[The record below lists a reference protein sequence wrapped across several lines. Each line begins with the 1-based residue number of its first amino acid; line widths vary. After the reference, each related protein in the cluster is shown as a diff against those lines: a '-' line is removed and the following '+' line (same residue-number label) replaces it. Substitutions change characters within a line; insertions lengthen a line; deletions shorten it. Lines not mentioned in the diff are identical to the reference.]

1 VKKPQAGLSIL
12 LPLVA
17 LLLALCLGA
26 PLLAQDADAQD
37 EDEAA
42 EETPEFGEAIVVVG
56 TRTEGRTVTASPVP
70 VDVIPETELVS
81 QGNNDLTNRIR
92 TVVPSYNVGA
102 QPISDAATLIRPANL
117 RGLAPD
123 HTLILVNGKRRHRAA
138 VIAWLGNGVSDG
150 SQGPDISVI
159 PAIALR
165 QVEVLRDG
173 ASAQY
178 GSDAIAGVLNFQLKD
193 ASSGGSIEIR
203 SGQFQDSNPGSNSG
217 FGGQY
222 TFAGDKGTSY
232 AVAAN
237 FGMPMGDNGFFN
249 LSMEYGGAD
258 PTSRSVQRTD
268 AINIINTGN
277 SMIRNPAQVWGTPL
291 LEDDTKVFANFGSL
305 FNNGTQFYGHANYAT
320 RTTTGGFYFRNPHTR
335 TGVFKG
341 PDEFMDADGN
351 TIEDVST
358 VRVGDVGRATTGMG
372 SCHLIPGIL
381 QAENGHLGIPVNDNA
396 IDAATLAA
404 VEADPSCFTL
414 YSRFPGGF
422 TPQFGGD
429 LTDSSI
435 VAGLRGYLNSG
446 MTWDVSVNVGNS
458 EVDQFIY
465 NTVNASL
472 GYDTPT
478 SFNPGIYEQTDTN
491 VNFDITYPVKD
502 NVSLAAGLEWRNEQ
516 FRIGAGDAA
525 SWEIGPYAAQG
536 FGSGSNGFNGYRPE
550 NSGTWDRANVA
561 LYGDVEVDSPDEKG
575 TFTAALRVEDFD
587 DFGTTVN
594 AKVSGRRQVSD
605 VVSLRAA
612 VSTGFRAPTPGQQN
626 AFNVTTAFDPSTGGL
641 SNVGTVPSISAPA
654 ALRGGTQL
662 EPEEAMNFSAGLV
675 LDRGEFTLTADIFH
689 IDVDDRLA
697 VSEEFVQCA
706 IQDEPTAN
714 CITAAEIEGLLSG
727 GFAEARNLKKFRFFV
742 NDFVTRTQGLDV
754 VGTWTPP
761 ELGGDTSFSLVFNYT
776 STEITDHNPDTV
788 SPFRIATIERGIPEF
803 RYNISMSHSAERWN
817 LLARLNY
824 FDGWW
829 DSEDAN
835 NNICGQ
841 IWVTDDDCPS
851 RAIAPL
857 YPDYS
862 GEFLLDVELGIPLP
876 NSTSIAIGVQ
886 NLLNTYP
893 EENPGAAGSV
903 GNRYGQFSPFGF
915 NGAYY
920 YVRFNYAWGQNF

>member
-1 VKKPQAGLSIL
+1 MWKPEVEPPRLSHL
-12 LPLVA
+12 LVLF
-17 LLLALCLGA
+17 LALCLAG
-26 PLLAQDADAQD
+26 PVLAQEGEAQD
-37 EDEAA
+37 ESES
-42 EETPEFGEAIVVVG
+42 EETQEFEETIVVVG

-81 QGNNDLTNRIR
+81 QGNNDLTDRIR
-92 TVVPSYNVGA
+92 AVVPSYNVGT
-102 QPISDAATLIRPANL
+102 QPISDAATLVRPANL

-138 VIAWLGNGVSDG
+138 VIAWLGNGISDG
-150 SQGPDISVI
+150 SQGPDISII

-178 GSDAIAGVLNFQLKD
+178 GSDAIAGVINFQLKD
-193 ASSGGSIEIR
+193 ASSGGSVEIR
-203 SGQFQDSNPGSNSG
+203 TGQFQDSNPGSSSG

-222 TFAGDKGTSY
+222 TFAGENAPSY

-237 FGMPMGDNGFFN
+237 FGMPMGENGFFN

-258 PTSRSVQRTD
+258 PTSRSVQRND

-277 SMIRNPAQVWGTPL
+277 TNIRNPAQVWGSPL
-291 LEDDTKVFANFGSL
+291 VEDDIKLFANFGSL
-305 FNNGTQFYGHANYAT
+305 FSNGAQFYGHANYAT
-320 RTTTGGFYFRNPHTR
+320 RKTTGGFYFRNPHTR
-335 TGVFKG
+335 SGVFSNDGGGSILVGDRLWASTGVEG
-341 PDEFMDADGN
+341 AGGCPALTVTGHVPDPMA
-351 TIEDVST
+351 
-358 VRVGDVGRATTGMG
+358 
-372 SCHLIPGIL
+372 
-381 QAENGHLGIPVNDNA
+381 
-396 IDAATLAA
+396 LAA
-404 VEADPSCFTL
+404 IEADPNCFTL

-435 VAGLRGYLNSG
+435 VAGVRGYLDSG
-446 MTWDVSVNVGNS
+446 MTWDLSVNVGSS

-491 VNFDITYPVKD
+491 VNFDITYPVRD

-561 LYGDVEVDSPDEKG
+561 IYGDIEVDTADERG
-575 TFTAALRVEDFD
+575 TVTAALRVEDFD
-587 DFGTTVN
+587 GFGNTIN

-605 VVSLRAA
+605 VVALRAA

-626 AFNVTTAFDPSTGGL
+626 AFNVTTAFDPETGGL
-641 SNVGTVPSISAPA
+641 SNSGTVPSTSLPA
-654 ALRGGTQL
+654 ALRGGEDLQ
-662 EPEEAMNFSAGLV
+662 PEEAVNFSAGLV
-675 LDRGEFTLTADIFH
+675 VDRGEFTLTADVFN

-697 VSEEFVQCA
+697 VSETFRQCA
-706 IQDEPTAN
+706 LIQEAN
-714 CITAAEIEGLLSG
+714 CVTDAEIEQLLSG
-727 GFAEARNLKKFRFFV
+727 GFVEARNLKNFRFFV
-742 NDFVTRTQGLDV
+742 NDFATQTQGLDV

-776 STEITDHNPDTV
+776 KTEVTDHNPDTV
-788 SPFRIATIERGIPEF
+788 GPFRIATIEKGLPEF
-803 RYNISMSHSAERWN
+803 RWNLAMNHGAERWN
-817 LLARLNY
+817 LMARLNY

-829 DSEDAN
+829 DSEDAQNLLGRN
-835 NNICGQ
+835 N
-841 IWVTDDDCPS
+841 
-851 RAIAPL
+851 APM
-857 YPDYS
+857 YSDYN
-862 GEFLLDVELGIPLP
+862 GEFLVDVELGFPLP
-876 NSTSIAIGVQ
+876 NNTSIAVGVQ

-893 EENPGAAGSV
+893 EENPGGADGV

-915 NGAYY
+915 NGSYY
-920 YVRFNYAWGQNF
+920 YVRFNYAWGQSF

>member
-1 VKKPQAGLSIL
+1 MWKPEVEPPRLSYL
-12 LPLVA
+12 LVLF
-17 LLLALCLGA
+17 LALCLAG
-26 PLLAQDADAQD
+26 PVLAQEGGAQD
-37 EDEAA
+37 ESES
-42 EETPEFGEAIVVVG
+42 EETQEFEETIVVVG

-81 QGNNDLTNRIR
+81 QGNNDLTDRIR
-92 TVVPSYNVGA
+92 TVVPSYNVGT
-102 QPISDAATLIRPANL
+102 QPISDAATLVRPANL

-138 VIAWLGNGVSDG
+138 VIAWLGNGISDG
-150 SQGPDISVI
+150 SQGPDISII

-178 GSDAIAGVLNFQLKD
+178 GSDAIAGVINFQLKD
-193 ASSGGSIEIR
+193 ASSGGSVEIR
-203 SGQFQDSNPGSNSG
+203 TGQFQDSNPGSSSG

-222 TFAGDKGTSY
+222 TFAGENGPSY

-237 FGMPMGDNGFFN
+237 FGMPMGENGFFN

-258 PTSRSVQRTD
+258 PTSRSVQRND

-277 SMIRNPAQVWGTPL
+277 TNIRNPAQVWGSPL
-291 LEDDTKVFANFGSL
+291 VEDDIKLFANFGSL
-305 FNNGTQFYGHANYAT
+305 FSNGAQFYGHANYAT
-320 RTTTGGFYFRNPHTR
+320 RKTTGGFYFRNPHTR
-335 TGVFKG
+335 SGVFSNDGGGSILVGDRLWASTGVEG
-341 PDEFMDADGN
+341 AGGCPALTVTDHVPDPMA
-351 TIEDVST
+351 
-358 VRVGDVGRATTGMG
+358 
-372 SCHLIPGIL
+372 
-381 QAENGHLGIPVNDNA
+381 
-396 IDAATLAA
+396 LAA
-404 VEADPSCFTL
+404 IEADPNCFTL

-435 VAGLRGYLNSG
+435 VAGVRGYLDSG
-446 MTWDVSVNVGNS
+446 MTWDLSVNVGNS

-491 VNFDITYPVKD
+491 VNFDITYPLRD

-561 LYGDVEVDSPDEKG
+561 IYGDVEVDTADERG
-575 TFTAALRVEDFD
+575 TVTAALRVEDFD
-587 DFGTTVN
+587 GFGNTIN

-605 VVSLRAA
+605 VVALRAA

-626 AFNVTTAFDPSTGGL
+626 AFNVTTAFDPETGGL
-641 SNVGTVPSISAPA
+641 SNSGTVPSTSLPA
-654 ALRGGTQL
+654 ALRGGEDLQ
-662 EPEEAMNFSAGLV
+662 PEEAVNFSAGLV
-675 LDRGEFTLTADIFH
+675 VDRGEFTLTADVFN

-697 VSEEFVQCA
+697 VSETFRQCA
-706 IQDEPTAN
+706 LILEPN
-714 CITAAEIEGLLSG
+714 CVTDAEIEQLLSG
-727 GFAEARNLKKFRFFV
+727 GFVEARNLKNFRFFV
-742 NDFVTRTQGLDV
+742 NDFATQTQGLDV

-776 STEITDHNPDTV
+776 KTEVTDHNPDTV
-788 SPFRIATIERGIPEF
+788 GPFRIATIEKGLPEF
-803 RYNISMSHSAERWN
+803 RWNLAMNHSADRWN
-817 LLARLNY
+817 LMARVNY

-829 DSEDAN
+829 DSEDAQNLLGRN
-835 NNICGQ
+835 N
-841 IWVTDDDCPS
+841 
-851 RAIAPL
+851 APM
-857 YPDYS
+857 YSDYN
-862 GEFLLDVELGIPLP
+862 GEFLLDVELGFPLP
-876 NSTSIAIGVQ
+876 NNTSIAVGVQ

-893 EENPGAAGSV
+893 EENPGGADGV

-915 NGAYY
+915 NGSYY
-920 YVRFNYAWGQNF
+920 YVRFNYAWGQSF

>member
-1 VKKPQAGLSIL
+1 MKKPRTGLSTL

-17 LLLALCLGA
+17 IMFLLCLGA
-26 PLLAQDADAQD
+26 PLLAQEGDSQD
-37 EDEAA
+37 EGEAA

-92 TVVPSYNVGA
+92 TVVPSYNVGT

-123 HTLILVNGKRRHRAA
+123 HTLVLVNGKRRHRAA
-138 VIAWLGNGVSDG
+138 VIAWLGNGISDG

-193 ASSGGSIEIR
+193 ASSGGSVEIR
-203 SGQFQDSNPGSNSG
+203 TGQFQDSNPGSSAG

-222 TFAGDKGTSY
+222 TFAGDKGNSY

-258 PTSRSVQRTD
+258 PTSRSVQRND
-268 AINIINTGN
+268 ALSVIRGGN
-277 SMIRNPAQVWGTPL
+277 SMVRDPAQVWGSPL
-291 LEDDTKVFANFGSL
+291 LEDDIKVFANFGTL
-305 FNNGTQFYGHANYAT
+305 FNNGAQFYGHANYAT

-335 TGVFKG
+335 SGVFSNDGGGSILVGDRLWASTGVAG
-341 PDEFMDADGN
+341 AGGCPALSVVSAGDGGTAPD
-351 TIEDVST
+351 
-358 VRVGDVGRATTGMG
+358 
-372 SCHLIPGIL
+372 P
-381 QAENGHLGIPVNDNA
+381 
-396 IDAATLAA
+396 AALAA
-404 VEADPSCFTL
+404 IEANPNCFTL
-414 YSRFPGGF
+414 YSRVPGGF

-435 VAGLRGYLNSG
+435 VAGVRGYLDSG
-446 MTWDVSVNVGNS
+446 MTWDLSVNVGSS

-491 VNFDITYPVKD
+491 VNFDITYPVRE
-502 NVSLAAGLEWRNEQ
+502 NMSLAAGLEWRNEQ

-561 LYGDVEVDSPDEKG
+561 IYGDLEIDSPDDRG

-587 DFGTTVN
+587 GFGNTIN

-605 VVSLRAA
+605 AVSLRAA
-612 VSTGFRAPTPGQQN
+612 ASTGFRAPTPGQQN
-626 AFNVTTAFDPSTGGL
+626 AFNVTTAFDPETGGL
-641 SNVGTVPSISAPA
+641 SNSGTVPSTSLPA
-654 ALRGGTQL
+654 ALRGGEDLQ
-662 EPEEAMNFSAGLV
+662 PEEAVNFSAGLV
-675 LDRGEFTLTADIFH
+675 VDQGEFTLTADIFL

-697 VSEEFVQCA
+697 VSETFRQCA
-706 IQDEPTAN
+706 LIQEPN
-714 CITAAEIEGLLSG
+714 CVTDAEIEQLLSG
-727 GFAEARNLKKFRFFV
+727 GFVEARNLKNFRFFV
-742 NDFVTRTQGLDV
+742 NDFATQTQGLDV

-776 STEITDHNPDTV
+776 DTEVTDHNPDTV
-788 SPFRIATIERGIPEF
+788 GPFRIATIEQGLPKF
-803 RYNISMSHSAERWN
+803 RYNVAMNHGADRWN
-817 LLARLNY
+817 LMARVNY

-829 DSEDAN
+829 DSEDAQNLLGRN
-835 NNICGQ
+835 N
-841 IWVTDDDCPS
+841 
-851 RAIAPL
+851 APM

-862 GEFLLDVELGIPLP
+862 GEFLLDVELGFPLP
-876 NSTSIAIGVQ
+876 NNTSIALGVQ

-893 EENPGAAGSV
+893 EDNPGAADGV

-920 YVRFNYAWGQNF
+920 YVRFNYAWGQSF

>member
-1 VKKPQAGLSIL
+1 MKKPQAGLSIL
-12 LPLVA
+12 LPFVA

-102 QPISDAATLIRPANL
+102 QPISDAATLVRPANL

-138 VIAWLGNGVSDG
+138 VIAWLGNGISDG

-178 GSDAIAGVLNFQLKD
+178 GSDAIAGVINFQLKD
-193 ASSGGSIEIR
+193 ASSGGSVEVR
-203 SGQFQDSNPGSNSG
+203 TGQFQDSNPGSSSG

-222 TFAGDKGTSY
+222 TFAGEKGPSY

-237 FGMPMGDNGFFN
+237 LGMPMGANGFFN
-249 LSMEYGGAD
+249 LSMEYGAAD

-277 SMIRNPAQVWGTPL
+277 TMIRNPAQVWGTPL
-291 LEDDTKVFANFGSL
+291 LEDDIKLFANFGSL
-305 FNNGTQFYGHANYAT
+305 FNNGTQFYGHANYAS

-335 TGVFKG
+335 SGVFSNDGGGSILVGDRLWASTGVPNAG
-341 PDEFMDADGN
+341 GCSALAVTGHVPD
-351 TIEDVST
+351 
-358 VRVGDVGRATTGMG
+358 
-372 SCHLIPGIL
+372 P
-381 QAENGHLGIPVNDNA
+381 
-396 IDAATLAA
+396 AALAA
-404 VEADPSCFTL
+404 IEADPNCFTL

-435 VAGLRGYLNSG
+435 VAGLRGYLDSG
-446 MTWDVSVNVGNS
+446 MTWDLSVNVGSS

-478 SFNPGIYEQTDTN
+478 SFSPGIYEQTDTN
-491 VNFDITYPVKD
+491 VNFDITYPVRD
-502 NVSLAAGLEWRNEQ
+502 NVSLAAGVEWRNEQ
-516 FRIGAGDAA
+516 FRIGAGDPA

-561 LYGDVEVDSPDEKG
+561 IYGDVEIDSPDERG

-587 DFGTTVN
+587 GFGNTIN

-612 VSTGFRAPTPGQQN
+612 ASTGFRAPTPGQQN
-626 AFNVTTAFDPSTGGL
+626 AFNVTTAFDPETGGL
-641 SNVGTVPSISAPA
+641 SNSGTVPSTSAPA
-654 ALRGGTQL
+654 ALRGGEDLQ
-662 EPEEAMNFSAGLV
+662 PEDALNFSAGLV
-675 LDRGEFTLTADIFH
+675 VDRGEFTLTADIFH
-689 IDVDDRLA
+689 IAVDDRLA
-697 VSEEFVQCA
+697 VSETFRQCA
-706 IQDEPTAN
+706 LIQEPN
-714 CITAAEIEGLLSG
+714 CVTDAEIEQILAG
-727 GFAEARNLKKFRFFV
+727 GFVEARNLKNFRFFV
-742 NDFVTRTQGLDV
+742 NDFATETQGLDV
-754 VGTWTPP
+754 VGTWVPP
-761 ELGGDTSFSLVFNYT
+761 ELGGDTTFSLVFNYT
-776 STEITDHNPDTV
+776 KTEVTDHNPDTV
-788 SPFRIATIERGIPEF
+788 GPFRIATIEQGLPEF
-803 RYNISMSHSAERWN
+803 RYNISMNHSAERWS
-817 LLARLNY
+817 LMTRLNY

-829 DSEDAN
+829 DSEDAQNLLGRN
-835 NNICGQ
+835 N
-841 IWVTDDDCPS
+841 
-851 RAIAPL
+851 APM

-876 NSTSIAIGVQ
+876 NATSIAIGVQ

-893 EENPGAAGSV
+893 DVNPGGAAGV
-903 GNRYGQFSPFGF
+903 GNQYGQFSPFGF

-920 YVRFNYAWGQNF
+920 YVRFNYAWGQSF

>member
-1 VKKPQAGLSIL
+1 MWKPEVEPPRLSYV
-12 LPLVA
+12 LV
-17 LLLALCLGA
+17 LFLALCLA
-26 PLLAQDADAQD
+26 SPVLAQEGDNQD
-37 EDEAA
+37 ESEA
-42 EETPEFGEAIVVVG
+42 EEPQEFEETIVVVG

-81 QGNNDLTNRIR
+81 QGNNDLTDRIR
-92 TVVPSYNVGA
+92 TVVPSYNVGT
-102 QPISDAATLIRPANL
+102 QPISDAATLVRPANL

-123 HTLILVNGKRRHRAA
+123 HTLVLVNGKRRHRAA
-138 VIAWLGNGVSDG
+138 VIAWLGNGISDG
-150 SQGPDISVI
+150 SQGPDISII

-178 GSDAIAGVLNFQLKD
+178 GSDAIAGVINFQLKD
-193 ASSGGSIEIR
+193 ASSGGSVEIR
-203 SGQFQDSNPGSNSG
+203 TGQFQDSNPGSSSG

-222 TFAGDKGTSY
+222 TFAGENGPSY

-237 FGMPMGDNGFFN
+237 VGMPMGENGFFN

-258 PTSRSVQRTD
+258 PTSRSVQRND

-277 SMIRNPAQVWGTPL
+277 TNIRNPAQVWGSPL
-291 LEDDTKVFANFGSL
+291 VEDDIKLFANFGSL
-305 FNNGTQFYGHANYAT
+305 FSNGAQFYGHANYAT
-320 RTTTGGFYFRNPHTR
+320 RKTTGGFYFRNPHTR
-335 TGVFKG
+335 SGVFSNDGGGSILVGDRLWASTGVEG
-341 PDEFMDADGN
+341 AGGCPALTVTGHVPDPMA
-351 TIEDVST
+351 
-358 VRVGDVGRATTGMG
+358 
-372 SCHLIPGIL
+372 
-381 QAENGHLGIPVNDNA
+381 
-396 IDAATLAA
+396 LAA
-404 VEADPSCFTL
+404 IEADPNCFTL

-435 VAGLRGYLNSG
+435 VAGVRGYLDSG
-446 MTWDVSVNVGNS
+446 MTWDLSVNVGSS

-491 VNFDITYPVKD
+491 VNFDITYPVRD

-561 LYGDVEVDSPDEKG
+561 IYGDIEVDTADERG
-575 TFTAALRVEDFD
+575 TVTAALRVEDFD
-587 DFGTTVN
+587 GFGNTIN

-605 VVSLRAA
+605 VVALRAA

-626 AFNVTTAFDPSTGGL
+626 AFNVTTAFDPETGGL
-641 SNVGTVPSISAPA
+641 SNSGTVPSTSLPA
-654 ALRGGTQL
+654 ALRGGEDLQ
-662 EPEEAMNFSAGLV
+662 PEEAVNFSAGLV
-675 LDRGEFTLTADIFH
+675 VDRGEFTLTADVFH

-697 VSEEFVQCA
+697 VSETFRQCA
-706 IQDEPTAN
+706 LIMEPN
-714 CITAAEIEGLLSG
+714 CVTDAEIEQLLSG
-727 GFAEARNLKKFRFFV
+727 GFVEARNLKNFRFFV
-742 NDFVTRTQGLDV
+742 NDFATQTQGLDV

-776 STEITDHNPDTV
+776 KTEVTDHNPDTV
-788 SPFRIATIERGIPEF
+788 GPFRIATIEKGLPEF
-803 RYNISMSHSAERWN
+803 RWNLAMNHGAERWN
-817 LLARLNY
+817 LMARLNY

-829 DSEDAN
+829 DSEDAQNLLGRN
-835 NNICGQ
+835 N
-841 IWVTDDDCPS
+841 
-851 RAIAPL
+851 APM
-857 YPDYS
+857 YSDYN
-862 GEFLLDVELGIPLP
+862 GEFLVDLELGFPLP
-876 NSTSIAIGVQ
+876 NNTSIAIGVQ

-893 EENPGAAGSV
+893 EENPGGADGV

-915 NGAYY
+915 NGSYY
-920 YVRFNYAWGQNF
+920 YVRFNYAWGQSF

>member
-1 VKKPQAGLSIL
+1 MWKPEVEPPRLSYL
-12 LPLVA
+12 LVLF
-17 LLLALCLGA
+17 LALCLA
-26 PLLAQDADAQD
+26 SPVLAQEGDNQD
-37 EDEAA
+37 ESES
-42 EETPEFGEAIVVVG
+42 EETQEFEETIVVVG

-81 QGNNDLTNRIR
+81 QGNNDLTDRIR
-92 TVVPSYNVGA
+92 TVVPSYNVGT
-102 QPISDAATLIRPANL
+102 QPISDAATLVRPANL

-123 HTLILVNGKRRHRAA
+123 HTLVLVNGKRRHRAA
-138 VIAWLGNGVSDG
+138 VIAWLGNGISDG
-150 SQGPDISVI
+150 SQGPDISII

-178 GSDAIAGVLNFQLKD
+178 GSDAIAGVINFQLKD
-193 ASSGGSIEIR
+193 ASSGGSVEIR
-203 SGQFQDSNPGSNSG
+203 TGQFQDSNPGSSSG

-222 TFAGDKGTSY
+222 TFAGENGPSY

-237 FGMPMGDNGFFN
+237 VGMPMGENGFFN

-258 PTSRSVQRTD
+258 PTSRSVQRND

-277 SMIRNPAQVWGTPL
+277 TNIRNPAQVWGSPL
-291 LEDDTKVFANFGSL
+291 VEDDIKLFANFGSL
-305 FNNGTQFYGHANYAT
+305 FSNGAQFYGHANYAT
-320 RTTTGGFYFRNPHTR
+320 RKTTGGFYFRNPHTR
-335 TGVFKG
+335 SGVFSNDGGGSILVGDRLWASTGVEG
-341 PDEFMDADGN
+341 AGGCPALTVTGHVPDPMA
-351 TIEDVST
+351 
-358 VRVGDVGRATTGMG
+358 
-372 SCHLIPGIL
+372 
-381 QAENGHLGIPVNDNA
+381 
-396 IDAATLAA
+396 LAA
-404 VEADPSCFTL
+404 IEADPNCFTL

-435 VAGLRGYLNSG
+435 VAGVRGYLDSG
-446 MTWDVSVNVGNS
+446 MTWDLSVNVGSS

-491 VNFDITYPVKD
+491 VNFDITYPVRD

-561 LYGDVEVDSPDEKG
+561 IYGDIEVDTADERG
-575 TFTAALRVEDFD
+575 TVTAALRVEDFD
-587 DFGTTVN
+587 GFGNTIN

-605 VVSLRAA
+605 VVALRAA

-626 AFNVTTAFDPSTGGL
+626 AFNVTTAFDPETGGL
-641 SNVGTVPSISAPA
+641 SNSGTVPSTSLPA
-654 ALRGGTQL
+654 ALRGGEDLQ
-662 EPEEAMNFSAGLV
+662 PEEAVNFSAGLV
-675 LDRGEFTLTADIFH
+675 VDRGEFTLTADVFH

-697 VSEEFVQCA
+697 VSETFRQCA
-706 IQDEPTAN
+706 LIMEPN
-714 CITAAEIEGLLSG
+714 CVTDAEIEQLLSG
-727 GFAEARNLKKFRFFV
+727 GFVEARNLKNFRFFV
-742 NDFVTRTQGLDV
+742 NDFATQTQGLDV

-776 STEITDHNPDTV
+776 KTEVTDHNPDTV
-788 SPFRIATIERGIPEF
+788 GPFRIATIEKGLPEF
-803 RYNISMSHSAERWN
+803 RWNLAMNHGAERWN
-817 LLARLNY
+817 LMARLNY

-829 DSEDAN
+829 DSEDAQNLLGRN
-835 NNICGQ
+835 N
-841 IWVTDDDCPS
+841 
-851 RAIAPL
+851 APM
-857 YPDYS
+857 YSDYN
-862 GEFLLDVELGIPLP
+862 GEFLVDVELGFPLP
-876 NSTSIAIGVQ
+876 NNTSIAIGVQ

-893 EENPGAAGSV
+893 EENPGGADGV

-915 NGAYY
+915 NGSYY
-920 YVRFNYAWGQNF
+920 YVRFNYAWGQSF

>member
-1 VKKPQAGLSIL
+1 MKKPQAGLSIL

-17 LLLALCLGA
+17 FLLALCLGA
-26 PLLAQDADAQD
+26 PLPAQEAEAPD
-37 EDEAA
+37 EGEAA

-102 QPISDAATLIRPANL
+102 QPISDAATLVRPANL

-138 VIAWLGNGVSDG
+138 VIAWLGNGISDG

-178 GSDAIAGVLNFQLKD
+178 GSDAIAGVINFQLKD
-193 ASSGGSIEIR
+193 ASSGGSIEVR
-203 SGQFQDSNPGSNSG
+203 SGQFQDSNPGSSSG

-222 TFAGDKGTSY
+222 TFAGENGPSY

-237 FGMPMGDNGFFN
+237 VGMPMGANGFFN
-249 LSMEYGGAD
+249 LSVEYGGAD
-258 PTSRSVQRTD
+258 PTSRSVQRND
-268 AINIINTGN
+268 AINIINAGN

-305 FNNGTQFYGHANYAT
+305 FDNGTQFYGHANYAT

-335 TGVFKG
+335 SGVFSNNGGATILVGDRAWARTGVEG
-341 PDEFMDADGN
+341 AGGCPVLNVVGHVPDPVALAE
-351 TIEDVST
+351 IEANPD
-358 VRVGDVGRATTGMG
+358 
-372 SCHLIPGIL
+372 
-381 QAENGHLGIPVNDNA
+381 
-396 IDAATLAA
+396 
-404 VEADPSCFTL
+404 CFTL

-435 VAGLRGYLNSG
+435 VAGLRGYLDSG
-446 MTWDVSVNVGNS
+446 MTWDLSVNVGNS

-472 GYDTPT
+472 GFDTPT
-478 SFNPGIYEQTDTN
+478 SFGPGIYEQTDTN
-491 VNFDITYPVKD
+491 VNFDVTYPVRD

-516 FRIGAGDAA
+516 FRIGAGDPA

-561 LYGDVEVDSPDEKG
+561 IYGDVEIDSPDERG

-587 DFGTTVN
+587 GFGNTVN

-612 VSTGFRAPTPGQQN
+612 ASTGFRAPTPGQQN
-626 AFNVTTAFDPSTGGL
+626 AFNVTTAFDPETGGL
-641 SNVGTVPSISAPA
+641 SNSGTVPSTSAPA
-654 ALRGGTQL
+654 ALRGGEDLQ
-662 EPEEAMNFSAGLV
+662 PEEAINFSAGMV
-675 LDRGEFTLTADIFH
+675 VDRGEFTLTADVFH

-697 VSEEFVQCA
+697 VSETFRQCA
-706 IQDEPTAN
+706 LIQEAN
-714 CITAAEIEGLLSG
+714 CVTDAEIEQLLSG
-727 GFAEARNLKKFRFFV
+727 GFVEARNLKNFRFFV
-742 NDFVTRTQGLDV
+742 NDFATQTQGLDV
-754 VGTWTPP
+754 VGTWAPP
-761 ELGGDTSFSLVFNYT
+761 ELGGDTTFSLVFNYT
-776 STEITDHNPDTV
+776 KTEVTDHNPDTV
-788 SPFRIATIERGIPEF
+788 GPFRIATIEKGLPEF
-803 RYNISMSHSAERWN
+803 RYNISMNHGAERWS
-817 LLARLNY
+817 LMTRLNY

-829 DSEDAN
+829 DSEDAQNLLGRN
-835 NNICGQ
+835 N
-841 IWVTDDDCPS
+841 
-851 RAIAPL
+851 APM
-857 YPDYS
+857 YADYS

-876 NSTSIAIGVQ
+876 NDTSIAIGVQ

-893 EENPGAAGSV
+893 DVNPGAADAV
-903 GNRYGQFSPFGF
+903 GNQYGQFSPFGF

>member
-1 VKKPQAGLSIL
+1 MWKPEVEPPRLSYL
-12 LPLVA
+12 LVLF
-17 LLLALCLGA
+17 LALCLAG
-26 PLLAQDADAQD
+26 PVLAQEGGAQD
-37 EDEAA
+37 ESES
-42 EETPEFGEAIVVVG
+42 EETQEFEETIVVVG

-81 QGNNDLTNRIR
+81 QGNNDLTDRIR
-92 TVVPSYNVGA
+92 TVVPSYNVGT
-102 QPISDAATLIRPANL
+102 QPISDAATLVRPANL

-123 HTLILVNGKRRHRAA
+123 HTLVLVNGKRRHRAA
-138 VIAWLGNGVSDG
+138 VIAWLGNGISDG
-150 SQGPDISVI
+150 SQGPDISII

-178 GSDAIAGVLNFQLKD
+178 GSDAIAGVINFQLKD
-193 ASSGGSIEIR
+193 ASSGGSVEIR
-203 SGQFQDSNPGSNSG
+203 TGQFQDSNPGSSSG

-222 TFAGDKGTSY
+222 TFAGENGPSY

-237 FGMPMGDNGFFN
+237 FGMPMGENGFFN

-258 PTSRSVQRTD
+258 PTSRSVQRND

-277 SMIRNPAQVWGTPL
+277 TNIRNPAQVWGSPL
-291 LEDDTKVFANFGSL
+291 VEDDIKLFANFGSL
-305 FNNGTQFYGHANYAT
+305 FSNGAQFYGHANYAT
-320 RTTTGGFYFRNPHTR
+320 RKTTGGFYFRNPHTR
-335 TGVFKG
+335 SGVFSNDGGGSILVGDRLWASTGVEG
-341 PDEFMDADGN
+341 AGGCPALTVTDHVPDPMA
-351 TIEDVST
+351 
-358 VRVGDVGRATTGMG
+358 
-372 SCHLIPGIL
+372 
-381 QAENGHLGIPVNDNA
+381 
-396 IDAATLAA
+396 LAA
-404 VEADPSCFTL
+404 IEADPNCFTL

-435 VAGLRGYLNSG
+435 VAGVRGYLDSG
-446 MTWDVSVNVGNS
+446 MTWDLSVNVGNS

-491 VNFDITYPVKD
+491 VNFDITYPLRD

-561 LYGDVEVDSPDEKG
+561 IYGDIEVDTADERG
-575 TFTAALRVEDFD
+575 TVTAALRVEDFD
-587 DFGTTVN
+587 GFGNTIN

-605 VVSLRAA
+605 VVALRAA

-626 AFNVTTAFDPSTGGL
+626 AFNVTTAFDPETGGL
-641 SNVGTVPSISAPA
+641 SNSGTVPSTSLPA
-654 ALRGGTQL
+654 ALRGGEDLQ
-662 EPEEAMNFSAGLV
+662 PEEAVNFSAGLV
-675 LDRGEFTLTADIFH
+675 VDRGEFTLTADVFN

-697 VSEEFVQCA
+697 VSETFRQCA
-706 IQDEPTAN
+706 LILEPN
-714 CITAAEIEGLLSG
+714 CVTDAEIEQLLSG
-727 GFAEARNLKKFRFFV
+727 GFVEARNLKNFRFFV
-742 NDFVTRTQGLDV
+742 NDFATQTQGLDV

-776 STEITDHNPDTV
+776 KTEVTDHNPDTV
-788 SPFRIATIERGIPEF
+788 GPFRIATIEKGLPEF
-803 RYNISMSHSAERWN
+803 RWNLAMNHSADRWN
-817 LLARLNY
+817 LMARVNY

-829 DSEDAN
+829 DSEDAQNLLGRN
-835 NNICGQ
+835 N
-841 IWVTDDDCPS
+841 
-851 RAIAPL
+851 APM
-857 YPDYS
+857 YSDYN
-862 GEFLLDVELGIPLP
+862 GEFLLDVELGFPLP
-876 NSTSIAIGVQ
+876 NNTSIAVGVQ

-893 EENPGAAGSV
+893 EENPGGADGV

-915 NGAYY
+915 NGSYY
-920 YVRFNYAWGQNF
+920 YVRFNYAWGQSF

>member
-1 VKKPQAGLSIL
+1 MWKPEVEPPRLSYLLVLFLAFCLAG
-12 LPLVA
+12 PV
-17 LLLALCLGA
+17 
-26 PLLAQDADAQD
+26 LAQEGDAQD
-37 EDEAA
+37 ESEA
-42 EETPEFGEAIVVVG
+42 EEPQEFEETIVVVG

-81 QGNNDLTNRIR
+81 QGNNDLTDRIR
-92 TVVPSYNVGA
+92 TVVPSYNVGT
-102 QPISDAATLIRPANL
+102 QPISDAATLVRPANL

-123 HTLILVNGKRRHRAA
+123 HTLILVNGKRCHRAA
-138 VIAWLGNGVSDG
+138 VIAWLGNGISDG
-150 SQGPDISVI
+150 SQGPDISII

-178 GSDAIAGVLNFQLKD
+178 GSDAIAGVINFQLKD
-193 ASSGGSIEIR
+193 ASSGGSVEIR
-203 SGQFQDSNPGSNSG
+203 TGQFQDSNPGSSSG

-222 TFAGDKGTSY
+222 TFAGENGPSY

-237 FGMPMGDNGFFN
+237 FGMPMGENGFFN

-258 PTSRSVQRTD
+258 PTSRSVQRND

-277 SMIRNPAQVWGTPL
+277 TNIRNPAQVWGSPL
-291 LEDDTKVFANFGSL
+291 VEDDIKLFANFGSL
-305 FNNGTQFYGHANYAT
+305 FSNGAQFYGHANYAT
-320 RTTTGGFYFRNPHTR
+320 RKTTGGFYFRNPHTR
-335 TGVFKG
+335 SGVFSNDGGGSILVGDRLWASTGVEG
-341 PDEFMDADGN
+341 AGGCPALTVTDHVPDPMA
-351 TIEDVST
+351 
-358 VRVGDVGRATTGMG
+358 
-372 SCHLIPGIL
+372 
-381 QAENGHLGIPVNDNA
+381 
-396 IDAATLAA
+396 LAA
-404 VEADPSCFTL
+404 IEADPNCFTL

-435 VAGLRGYLNSG
+435 VAGVRGYLDSG
-446 MTWDVSVNVGNS
+446 MTWDLSVNVGNS

-491 VNFDITYPVKD
+491 VNFDITYPLRD

-561 LYGDVEVDSPDEKG
+561 IYGDVEVDTADERG
-575 TFTAALRVEDFD
+575 TVTAALRVEDFD
-587 DFGTTVN
+587 GFGNTIN

-605 VVSLRAA
+605 VVALRAA

-626 AFNVTTAFDPSTGGL
+626 AFNVTTAFDPETGGL
-641 SNVGTVPSISAPA
+641 SNSGTVPSTSLPA
-654 ALRGGTQL
+654 ALRGGEDLQ
-662 EPEEAMNFSAGLV
+662 PEEAVNFSAGLV
-675 LDRGEFTLTADIFH
+675 VDRGEFTLTADVFH

-697 VSEEFVQCA
+697 VSETFRQCA
-706 IQDEPTAN
+706 LIMEPN
-714 CITAAEIEGLLSG
+714 CVTDAEIEQLLSG
-727 GFAEARNLKKFRFFV
+727 GFVEARNLKNFRFFV
-742 NDFVTRTQGLDV
+742 NDFATQTQGLDV

-776 STEITDHNPDTV
+776 KTEVTDHNPDTV
-788 SPFRIATIERGIPEF
+788 GPFRIATIEKGLPEF
-803 RYNISMSHSAERWN
+803 RWNLAMNHGAERWN
-817 LLARLNY
+817 LMARLNY

-829 DSEDAN
+829 DSEDAQNLLGRN
-835 NNICGQ
+835 N
-841 IWVTDDDCPS
+841 
-851 RAIAPL
+851 APM
-857 YPDYS
+857 YSDYN
-862 GEFLLDVELGIPLP
+862 GEFLVDVELGFPLP
-876 NSTSIAIGVQ
+876 NNTSIAIGVQ

-893 EENPGAAGSV
+893 EENPGGADGV

-915 NGAYY
+915 NGSYY
-920 YVRFNYAWGQNF
+920 YVRFNYAWGQSF

>member
-1 VKKPQAGLSIL
+1 VKKPQAGLSTL

-92 TVVPSYNVGA
+92 TVVPSYNVGT
-102 QPISDAATLIRPANL
+102 QPISDAATLVRPANL

-123 HTLILVNGKRRHRAA
+123 HTLVLVNGKRRHRAA
-138 VIAWLGNGVSDG
+138 VIAWLGNGISDG

-193 ASSGGSIEIR
+193 ASSGGSVEVR
-203 SGQFQDSNPGSNSG
+203 TGQFQDSNPGSSSG

-222 TFAGDKGTSY
+222 TFAGEKGPSY

-237 FGMPMGDNGFFN
+237 LGMPMGANGFFN
-249 LSMEYGGAD
+249 LSMEYGAAD
-258 PTSRSVQRTD
+258 PTSRSVQRND

-277 SMIRNPAQVWGTPL
+277 TMIRNPAQVWGSPL
-291 LEDDTKVFANFGSL
+291 LEDDIKLFANFGSL
-305 FNNGTQFYGHANYAT
+305 FNNGTQFYGHANYAS

-335 TGVFKG
+335 SGVFSNDGGGSILVGDRLWASTGVPNAG
-341 PDEFMDADGN
+341 GCPALTVTGHVPD
-351 TIEDVST
+351 
-358 VRVGDVGRATTGMG
+358 
-372 SCHLIPGIL
+372 P
-381 QAENGHLGIPVNDNA
+381 
-396 IDAATLAA
+396 AALAA
-404 VEADPSCFTL
+404 IEADPNCFTL

-429 LTDSSI
+429 LIDSSI
-435 VAGLRGYLNSG
+435 VAGLRGYLDSG
-446 MTWDVSVNVGNS
+446 MTWDLSVNVGNS

-491 VNFDITYPVKD
+491 VNFDITYPVRD
-502 NVSLAAGLEWRNEQ
+502 NVSLAAGVEWRNEQ
-516 FRIGAGDAA
+516 FRIGAGDPA

-561 LYGDVEVDSPDEKG
+561 IYGDVEIDTPDERG

-587 DFGTTVN
+587 GFGNTIN

-612 VSTGFRAPTPGQQN
+612 ASTGFRAPTPGQQN
-626 AFNVTTAFDPSTGGL
+626 AFNVTTAFDPETGGL
-641 SNVGTVPSISAPA
+641 SNSGTVPSTSAPA
-654 ALRGGTQL
+654 ALRGGEDLQ
-662 EPEEAMNFSAGLV
+662 PEDALNFSAGLV
-675 LDRGEFTLTADIFH
+675 VDRGEFTLTADIFH
-689 IDVDDRLA
+689 IAVDDRLA
-697 VSEEFVQCA
+697 VSETFRQCA
-706 IQDEPTAN
+706 LIQEAN
-714 CITAAEIEGLLSG
+714 CVTDAEIEQLLAG
-727 GFAEARNLKKFRFFV
+727 GFVEARNLKNFRFFV
-742 NDFVTRTQGLDV
+742 NDFATETQGLDV
-754 VGTWTPP
+754 VGTWVPP
-761 ELGGDTSFSLVFNYT
+761 ELGGDTTFSLVFNYT
-776 STEITDHNPDTV
+776 KTEVTDHNPDTV
-788 SPFRIATIERGIPEF
+788 GPFRIATIEQGLPEF
-803 RYNISMSHSAERWN
+803 RYNISMNHSAERWS
-817 LLARLNY
+817 LMTRLNY

-829 DSEDAN
+829 DSEDAQNLLGRN
-835 NNICGQ
+835 N
-841 IWVTDDDCPS
+841 
-851 RAIAPL
+851 APM

-893 EENPGAAGSV
+893 DVNPGGADGV
-903 GNRYGQFSPFGF
+903 GNQYGQFSPFGF

-920 YVRFNYAWGQNF
+920 YVRFNYAWGQSF

>member
-1 VKKPQAGLSIL
+1 MKKPQAGLSIL
-12 LPLVA
+12 LPLVV
-17 LLLALCLGA
+17 LLLSLCLGA
-26 PLLAQDADAQD
+26 PLPAQDTEAQD

-42 EETPEFGEAIVVVG
+42 EETPEFGETIVVVG

-102 QPISDAATLIRPANL
+102 QPISDAATLVRPANL

-138 VIAWLGNGVSDG
+138 VIAWLGNGISDG

-178 GSDAIAGVLNFQLKD
+178 GSDAIAGVINFQLKD
-193 ASSGGSIEIR
+193 ASSGGSVEVR
-203 SGQFQDSNPGSNSG
+203 TGQFQDSNPGSSSG

-222 TFAGDKGTSY
+222 TFAGEKGPSY

-237 FGMPMGDNGFFN
+237 LGMPMGANGFFN
-249 LSMEYGGAD
+249 LSMEYGAAD
-258 PTSRSVQRTD
+258 PTSRSVQRND

-277 SMIRNPAQVWGTPL
+277 TMIRNPAQVWGTPL
-291 LEDDTKVFANFGSL
+291 LEDDIKLFANFGSL
-305 FNNGTQFYGHANYAT
+305 FNNGTQFYGHANYAS

-335 TGVFKG
+335 SGVFSNDGGGSILVGDRLWASTGVPNAG
-341 PDEFMDADGN
+341 GCSALAVTGHVPD
-351 TIEDVST
+351 
-358 VRVGDVGRATTGMG
+358 
-372 SCHLIPGIL
+372 P
-381 QAENGHLGIPVNDNA
+381 
-396 IDAATLAA
+396 AALAA
-404 VEADPSCFTL
+404 IEADPNCFTL

-435 VAGLRGYLNSG
+435 VAGLRGYLDSG
-446 MTWDVSVNVGNS
+446 MTWDLSVNVGSS

-491 VNFDITYPVKD
+491 VNFDITYPVRD
-502 NVSLAAGLEWRNEQ
+502 NVSLAAGVEWRNEQ
-516 FRIGAGDAA
+516 FRIGAGDPA

-561 LYGDVEVDSPDEKG
+561 IYGDVEIDSPDERG

-587 DFGTTVN
+587 GFGNTIN

-612 VSTGFRAPTPGQQN
+612 ASTGFRAPTPGQQN
-626 AFNVTTAFDPSTGGL
+626 AFNVTTAFDPETGGL
-641 SNVGTVPSISAPA
+641 SNSGTVPSTSAPA
-654 ALRGGTQL
+654 ALRGGEDLQ
-662 EPEEAMNFSAGLV
+662 PEDALNFSAGLV
-675 LDRGEFTLTADIFH
+675 VDRGEFTLTADIFH
-689 IDVDDRLA
+689 IAVDDRLA
-697 VSEEFVQCA
+697 VSETFRQCA
-706 IQDEPTAN
+706 LIQEAN
-714 CITAAEIEGLLSG
+714 CVTDAEIEELLAG
-727 GFAEARNLKKFRFFV
+727 GFVEARNLKNFRFFV
-742 NDFVTRTQGLDV
+742 NDFATETQGLDV
-754 VGTWTPP
+754 VGTWAPP
-761 ELGGDTSFSLVFNYT
+761 ELGGDTTFSLVFNYT
-776 STEITDHNPDTV
+776 KTEVTDHNPDTV
-788 SPFRIATIERGIPEF
+788 GPFRIATIEQGLPEF
-803 RYNISMSHSAERWN
+803 RYNISMNHSAERWS
-817 LLARLNY
+817 LMTRLNY

-829 DSEDAN
+829 DSEDAQNLLGRN
-835 NNICGQ
+835 N
-841 IWVTDDDCPS
+841 
-851 RAIAPL
+851 API

-893 EENPGAAGSV
+893 DVNPGGADGV
-903 GNRYGQFSPFGF
+903 GNQYGQFSPFGF

>member
-1 VKKPQAGLSIL
+1 MWKPEVEPPRLSYL
-12 LPLVA
+12 LVLF
-17 LLLALCLGA
+17 LALCLAG
-26 PLLAQDADAQD
+26 PVLAQEGDAQD
-37 EDEAA
+37 ESES
-42 EETPEFGEAIVVVG
+42 EETQEFEETIVVVG

-81 QGNNDLTNRIR
+81 QGNNDLTDRIR
-92 TVVPSYNVGA
+92 TVVPSYNVGT
-102 QPISDAATLIRPANL
+102 QPISDAATLVRPANL

-138 VIAWLGNGVSDG
+138 VIAWLGNGISDG
-150 SQGPDISVI
+150 SQGPDISII

-178 GSDAIAGVLNFQLKD
+178 GSDAIAGVINFQLKD
-193 ASSGGSIEIR
+193 ASSGGSVEIR
-203 SGQFQDSNPGSNSG
+203 TGQFQDSNPGSSSG

-222 TFAGDKGTSY
+222 TFAGENGPSY

-237 FGMPMGDNGFFN
+237 FGMPMGENGFFN

-258 PTSRSVQRTD
+258 PTSRSVQRND

-277 SMIRNPAQVWGTPL
+277 TNIRNPAQVWGSPL
-291 LEDDTKVFANFGSL
+291 VEDDIKLFANFGSL
-305 FNNGTQFYGHANYAT
+305 FSNGAQFYGHANYAT
-320 RTTTGGFYFRNPHTR
+320 RKTTGGFYFRNPHTR
-335 TGVFKG
+335 SGVFSNDGGGSILVGDRLWASTGVEG
-341 PDEFMDADGN
+341 AGGCPALTVTGHVPDPMA
-351 TIEDVST
+351 
-358 VRVGDVGRATTGMG
+358 
-372 SCHLIPGIL
+372 
-381 QAENGHLGIPVNDNA
+381 
-396 IDAATLAA
+396 LAA
-404 VEADPSCFTL
+404 IEADPNCFTL

-435 VAGLRGYLNSG
+435 VAGVRGYLDSG
-446 MTWDVSVNVGNS
+446 MTWDLSVNVGNS

-491 VNFDITYPVKD
+491 VNFDITYPVRD

-561 LYGDVEVDSPDEKG
+561 IYGDVEVDTADERG
-575 TFTAALRVEDFD
+575 TVTAALRVEDFD
-587 DFGTTVN
+587 GFGNTIN

-605 VVSLRAA
+605 VVALRAA

-626 AFNVTTAFDPSTGGL
+626 AFNVTTAFDPETGGL
-641 SNVGTVPSISAPA
+641 SNSGTVPSTSLPA
-654 ALRGGTQL
+654 ALRGGEDLQ
-662 EPEEAMNFSAGLV
+662 PEEAVNFSAGLV
-675 LDRGEFTLTADIFH
+675 VDRGEFTLTADVFH

-697 VSEEFVQCA
+697 VSETFRQCA
-706 IQDEPTAN
+706 LIMEPN
-714 CITAAEIEGLLSG
+714 CVTDAEIEQLLSG
-727 GFAEARNLKKFRFFV
+727 GFVEARNLKNFRFFV
-742 NDFVTRTQGLDV
+742 NDFATQTQGLDV

-776 STEITDHNPDTV
+776 KTEVTDHNPDTV
-788 SPFRIATIERGIPEF
+788 GPFRIATIEKGLPEF
-803 RYNISMSHSAERWN
+803 RWNLAMNHSADRWN
-817 LLARLNY
+817 LMARVNY

-829 DSEDAN
+829 DSEDAQNLLGRN
-835 NNICGQ
+835 N
-841 IWVTDDDCPS
+841 
-851 RAIAPL
+851 APM
-857 YPDYS
+857 YSDYN
-862 GEFLLDVELGIPLP
+862 GEFLLDVELGFPLP
-876 NSTSIAIGVQ
+876 NNTSIAVGVQ

-893 EENPGAAGSV
+893 EENPGGADGV

-915 NGAYY
+915 NGSYY
-920 YVRFNYAWGQNF
+920 YVRFNYAWGQSF

>member
-1 VKKPQAGLSIL
+1 MKKPQAGLSIL
-12 LPLVA
+12 LPLVV
-17 LLLALCLGA
+17 LLLSLCLGA
-26 PLLAQDADAQD
+26 PLPAQDTEAQD

-42 EETPEFGEAIVVVG
+42 EETPEFGETIVVVG

-102 QPISDAATLIRPANL
+102 QPISDAATLVRPANL

-138 VIAWLGNGVSDG
+138 VIAWLGNGISDG

-178 GSDAIAGVLNFQLKD
+178 GSDAIAGVINFQLKD
-193 ASSGGSIEIR
+193 ASSGGSVEVR
-203 SGQFQDSNPGSNSG
+203 TGQFQDSNPGSSSG

-222 TFAGDKGTSY
+222 TFAGEKGPSY

-237 FGMPMGDNGFFN
+237 LGMPMGANGFFN
-249 LSMEYGGAD
+249 LSMEYGAAD
-258 PTSRSVQRTD
+258 PTSRSVQRND

-277 SMIRNPAQVWGTPL
+277 TMIRNPAQVWGTPL
-291 LEDDTKVFANFGSL
+291 LEDDMKLFANFGSL
-305 FNNGTQFYGHANYAT
+305 FNNGTQFYGHANYAS

-335 TGVFKG
+335 SGVFSNDGGGSILVGDRLWASTGVPNAG
-341 PDEFMDADGN
+341 GCSALAVTGHVPD
-351 TIEDVST
+351 
-358 VRVGDVGRATTGMG
+358 
-372 SCHLIPGIL
+372 P
-381 QAENGHLGIPVNDNA
+381 
-396 IDAATLAA
+396 AALAA
-404 VEADPSCFTL
+404 IEADPNCFTL

-435 VAGLRGYLNSG
+435 VAGLRGYLDSG
-446 MTWDVSVNVGNS
+446 MTWDLSVNVGSS

-478 SFNPGIYEQTDTN
+478 SFSPGIYEQTDTN
-491 VNFDITYPVKD
+491 VNFDITYPVRD
-502 NVSLAAGLEWRNEQ
+502 NVSLAAGVEWRNEQ
-516 FRIGAGDAA
+516 FRIGAGDPA

-561 LYGDVEVDSPDEKG
+561 IYGDVEIDTPDERG

-587 DFGTTVN
+587 GFGNTIN

-612 VSTGFRAPTPGQQN
+612 ASTGFRAPTPGQQN
-626 AFNVTTAFDPSTGGL
+626 AFNVTTAFDPETGGL
-641 SNVGTVPSISAPA
+641 SNSGTVPSTSAPA
-654 ALRGGTQL
+654 ALRGGEDLQ
-662 EPEEAMNFSAGLV
+662 PEDALNFSAGLV
-675 LDRGEFTLTADIFH
+675 VDRGEFTLTADIFH
-689 IDVDDRLA
+689 IAVDDRLA
-697 VSEEFVQCA
+697 VSETFRQCA
-706 IQDEPTAN
+706 LIQEAN
-714 CITAAEIEGLLSG
+714 CVTDAEIEELLAG
-727 GFAEARNLKKFRFFV
+727 GFVEARNLKNFRFFV
-742 NDFVTRTQGLDV
+742 NDFATETQGLDV
-754 VGTWTPP
+754 VGTWAPP
-761 ELGGDTSFSLVFNYT
+761 ELGGDTTFSLVFNYT
-776 STEITDHNPDTV
+776 KTEVTDHNPDTV
-788 SPFRIATIERGIPEF
+788 GPFRIATIEQGLPEF
-803 RYNISMSHSAERWN
+803 RYNISMNHSAERWS
-817 LLARLNY
+817 LLTRLNY

-829 DSEDAN
+829 DSEDAQNLLGRN
-835 NNICGQ
+835 N
-841 IWVTDDDCPS
+841 
-851 RAIAPL
+851 APM

-876 NSTSIAIGVQ
+876 NATSIAIGVQ

-893 EENPGAAGSV
+893 DVNPGGADGV
-903 GNRYGQFSPFGF
+903 GNQYGQFSPFGF

-920 YVRFNYAWGQNF
+920 YVRFNYAWGQSF

>member
-1 VKKPQAGLSIL
+1 MTKPEVEPLRLSYL
-12 LPLVA
+12 LVLF
-17 LLLALCLGA
+17 LALCLAA
-26 PLLAQDADAQD
+26 PVLAQEGDNQD
-37 EDEAA
+37 ESEA
-42 EETPEFGEAIVVVG
+42 EEPQEFEETIVVVG

-92 TVVPSYNVGA
+92 TVVPSYNVGT

-123 HTLILVNGKRRHRAA
+123 HTLVLVNGKRRHRAA
-138 VIAWLGNGVSDG
+138 VIAWLGNGISDG

-193 ASSGGSIEIR
+193 ASSGGSVEIR
-203 SGQFQDSNPGSNSG
+203 TGQFQDSNPGSSSG

-222 TFAGDKGTSY
+222 TFAGDKGNSY

-249 LSMEYGGAD
+249 LSMEYGAAD
-258 PTSRSVQRTD
+258 PTSRSVQRND
-268 AINIINTGN
+268 ALSVIRGGN
-277 SMIRNPAQVWGTPL
+277 SMVRDPAQVWGSPL
-291 LEDDTKVFANFGSL
+291 LEDDIKVFANFGTL
-305 FNNGTQFYGHANYAT
+305 FNNGAQFYGHANYAT

-335 TGVFKG
+335 SGVFSNDSGGSILVGDRLWASTGVAG
-341 PDEFMDADGN
+341 AGGCPALSVVSAGDGGTAPD
-351 TIEDVST
+351 
-358 VRVGDVGRATTGMG
+358 
-372 SCHLIPGIL
+372 P
-381 QAENGHLGIPVNDNA
+381 
-396 IDAATLAA
+396 AALAA
-404 VEADPSCFTL
+404 IEADPNCFTL

-435 VAGLRGYLNSG
+435 VAGVRGYLDSG
-446 MTWDVSVNVGNS
+446 MTWDLSVNVGSS

-491 VNFDITYPVKD
+491 VNFDITYPVRE
-502 NVSLAAGLEWRNEQ
+502 NMSLAAGLEWRNEQ

-561 LYGDVEVDSPDEKG
+561 IYGDLEIDSPDDRG

-587 DFGTTVN
+587 GFGNTIN

-605 VVSLRAA
+605 AVSLRAA
-612 VSTGFRAPTPGQQN
+612 ASTGFRAPTPGQQN
-626 AFNVTTAFDPSTGGL
+626 AFNVTTAFDPETGGL
-641 SNVGTVPSISAPA
+641 SNSGTVPSTSLPA
-654 ALRGGTQL
+654 ALRGGEDLQ
-662 EPEEAMNFSAGLV
+662 PEEAVNFSAGLV
-675 LDRGEFTLTADIFH
+675 VDQGDFTLTADIFL

-697 VSEEFVQCA
+697 VSETFRQCA
-706 IQDEPTAN
+706 LIQEPN
-714 CITAAEIEGLLSG
+714 CVTDAEIEQLLSG
-727 GFAEARNLKKFRFFV
+727 GFVEARNLKNFRFFV
-742 NDFVTRTQGLDV
+742 NDFATQTQGLDV
-754 VGTWTPP
+754 VGTWTPAG
-761 ELGGDTSFSLVFNYT
+761 LGGDTSFSLVFNYT
-776 STEITDHNPDTV
+776 DTEVTDHNPDTV
-788 SPFRIATIERGIPEF
+788 GPFRIATIEQGLPKF
-803 RYNISMSHSAERWN
+803 RYNLAMNHGAENWN
-817 LLARLNY
+817 LMARVNY

-829 DSEDAN
+829 DSEDAQNLLGRN
-835 NNICGQ
+835 N
-841 IWVTDDDCPS
+841 
-851 RAIAPL
+851 API

-862 GEFLLDVELGIPLP
+862 GEFLLDVELGFPLP
-876 NSTSIAIGVQ
+876 NNTSIALGVQ

-893 EENPGAAGSV
+893 EDNPGAADGV

-920 YVRFNYAWGQNF
+920 YVRFNYAWGQSF

>member
-1 VKKPQAGLSIL
+1 MWKPEVEPPRLSYL
-12 LPLVA
+12 LVLF
-17 LLLALCLGA
+17 LALCLAG
-26 PLLAQDADAQD
+26 PVLAQEGDAQD
-37 EDEAA
+37 ESES
-42 EETPEFGEAIVVVG
+42 EETQEFEETIVVVG

-81 QGNNDLTNRIR
+81 QGNNDLTDRIR
-92 TVVPSYNVGA
+92 TVVPSYNVGT
-102 QPISDAATLIRPANL
+102 QPISDAATLVRPANL

-138 VIAWLGNGVSDG
+138 VIAWLGNGISDG
-150 SQGPDISVI
+150 SQGPDISII

-178 GSDAIAGVLNFQLKD
+178 GSDAIAGVINFQLKD
-193 ASSGGSIEIR
+193 ASSGGSVEIR
-203 SGQFQDSNPGSNSG
+203 TGQFQDSNPGSSSG

-222 TFAGDKGTSY
+222 TFAGENGPSY

-237 FGMPMGDNGFFN
+237 FGMPMGENGFFN

-258 PTSRSVQRTD
+258 PTSRSVQRND

-277 SMIRNPAQVWGTPL
+277 TNIRNPAQVWGSPL
-291 LEDDTKVFANFGSL
+291 VEDDIKLFANFGSL
-305 FNNGTQFYGHANYAT
+305 FSNGAQFYGHANYAT
-320 RTTTGGFYFRNPHTR
+320 RKTTGGFYFRNPHTR
-335 TGVFKG
+335 SGVFSNDGGGSILVGDRLWASTGVEG
-341 PDEFMDADGN
+341 AGGCPALTVTGHVPDPMA
-351 TIEDVST
+351 
-358 VRVGDVGRATTGMG
+358 
-372 SCHLIPGIL
+372 
-381 QAENGHLGIPVNDNA
+381 
-396 IDAATLAA
+396 LAA
-404 VEADPSCFTL
+404 IEADPNCFTL

-435 VAGLRGYLNSG
+435 VAGVRGYLDSG
-446 MTWDVSVNVGNS
+446 MTWDLSVNVGSS

-491 VNFDITYPVKD
+491 VNFDITYPLRD

-561 LYGDVEVDSPDEKG
+561 IYGDVEVDTADERG
-575 TFTAALRVEDFD
+575 TVTAALRVEDFD
-587 DFGTTVN
+587 GFGNTIN

-605 VVSLRAA
+605 VVALRAA

-626 AFNVTTAFDPSTGGL
+626 AFNVTTAFDPETGGL
-641 SNVGTVPSISAPA
+641 SNSGTVPSTSLPA
-654 ALRGGTQL
+654 ALRGGEDLQ
-662 EPEEAMNFSAGLV
+662 PEEAVNFSAGLV
-675 LDRGEFTLTADIFH
+675 VDRGEFTLTADVFH

-697 VSEEFVQCA
+697 VSETFRQCA
-706 IQDEPTAN
+706 LIMEPN
-714 CITAAEIEGLLSG
+714 CVTDAEIEQLLSG
-727 GFAEARNLKKFRFFV
+727 GFVEARNLKNFRFFV
-742 NDFVTRTQGLDV
+742 NDFATQTQGLDV

-776 STEITDHNPDTV
+776 KTEVTDHNPDTV
-788 SPFRIATIERGIPEF
+788 GPFRIATIEKGLPEF
-803 RYNISMSHSAERWN
+803 RWNLAMNHGAERWN
-817 LLARLNY
+817 LMARLNY

-829 DSEDAN
+829 DSEDAQNLLGRN
-835 NNICGQ
+835 N
-841 IWVTDDDCPS
+841 
-851 RAIAPL
+851 APM
-857 YPDYS
+857 YSDYN
-862 GEFLLDVELGIPLP
+862 GEFLVDVELGFPLP
-876 NSTSIAIGVQ
+876 NNTSIAIGVQ

-893 EENPGAAGSV
+893 EENPGGADGV

-915 NGAYY
+915 NGSYY
-920 YVRFNYAWGQNF
+920 YVRFNYAWGQSF

>member
-1 VKKPQAGLSIL
+1 MTKPEFEPLRLSHL
-12 LPLVA
+12 LV
-17 LLLALCLGA
+17 LALAFCLA
-26 PLLAQDADAQD
+26 VPALAQEGDNQD
-37 EDEAA
+37 ESEA
-42 EETPEFGEAIVVVG
+42 EEPQEFEETIVVVG

-92 TVVPSYNVGA
+92 TVVPSYNVGT

-123 HTLILVNGKRRHRAA
+123 HTLVLVNGKRRHRAA
-138 VIAWLGNGVSDG
+138 VIAWLGNGISDG

-193 ASSGGSIEIR
+193 ASSGGSVEIR
-203 SGQFQDSNPGSNSG
+203 TGQFQDSNPGSSSG

-222 TFAGDKGTSY
+222 TFAGDKGNSY

-249 LSMEYGGAD
+249 LSMEYGAAD
-258 PTSRSVQRTD
+258 PTSRSVQRND
-268 AINIINTGN
+268 ALRVIHGGN
-277 SMIRNPAQVWGTPL
+277 SMVRDPAQVWGSPL
-291 LEDDTKVFANFGSL
+291 LEDDIKVFANFGTL
-305 FNNGTQFYGHANYAT
+305 FNNGAQFYGHANYAT

-335 TGVFKG
+335 SGVFSNDGGGSILVGDRLWASTGVAG
-341 PDEFMDADGN
+341 AGGCPALSVVSAGDGGTAPD
-351 TIEDVST
+351 
-358 VRVGDVGRATTGMG
+358 
-372 SCHLIPGIL
+372 P
-381 QAENGHLGIPVNDNA
+381 
-396 IDAATLAA
+396 AALAA
-404 VEADPSCFTL
+404 IEADPNCFTL

-435 VAGLRGYLNSG
+435 VAGVRGYLDSG
-446 MTWDVSVNVGNS
+446 MTWDLSVNVGSS

-491 VNFDITYPVKD
+491 VNFDITYPVRE
-502 NVSLAAGLEWRNEQ
+502 NMSLAAGLEWRNEQ

-561 LYGDVEVDSPDEKG
+561 VYGDLEIDSPDERG

-587 DFGTTVN
+587 GFGNTIN

-605 VVSLRAA
+605 AVALRAA
-612 VSTGFRAPTPGQQN
+612 ASTGFRAPTPGQQN
-626 AFNVTTAFDPSTGGL
+626 AFNVTTAFDPETGGL
-641 SNVGTVPSISAPA
+641 SNSGTVPSTSLPA
-654 ALRGGTQL
+654 ALRGGEDLQ
-662 EPEEAMNFSAGLV
+662 PEEAVNFSAGLV
-675 LDRGEFTLTADIFH
+675 VDKGDFTLTTDIFF

-697 VSEEFVQCA
+697 VSETFRQCA
-706 IQDEPTAN
+706 LIQEPN
-714 CITAAEIEGLLSG
+714 CVTDAEIEQLLSG
-727 GFAEARNLKKFRFFV
+727 GFVEARNLKNFRFFV
-742 NDFVTRTQGLDV
+742 NDFATQTQGLDV
-754 VGTWTPP
+754 VGTWTPTR
-761 ELGGDTSFSLVFNYT
+761 LGGDTSFSLVFNYT
-776 STEITDHNPDTV
+776 DTEVTDHNPDTV
-788 SPFRIATIERGIPEF
+788 GPFRIATIEQGLPKF
-803 RYNISMSHSAERWN
+803 RYNVSMNHGAENWN
-817 LLARLNY
+817 LMARVNY

-829 DSEDAN
+829 DSEDAQN
-835 NNICGQ
+835 LLGRN
-841 IWVTDDDCPS
+841 S
-851 RAIAPL
+851 APM

-862 GEFLLDVELGIPLP
+862 GEFLLDVELGFPLP
-876 NSTSIAIGVQ
+876 NNTSIALGVQ

-893 EENPGAAGSV
+893 EDNPGAADGV

-920 YVRFNYAWGQNF
+920 YVRFNYAWGQSF

>member
-1 VKKPQAGLSIL
+1 MKKPRTGLSTL

-17 LLLALCLGA
+17 ILFLLCLGA
-26 PLLAQDADAQD
+26 PLLAQDAEEQD
-37 EDEAA
+37 EGEAA

-92 TVVPSYNVGA
+92 TVVPSYNVGT

-123 HTLILVNGKRRHRAA
+123 HTLVLVNGKRRHRAA
-138 VIAWLGNGVSDG
+138 VIAWLGNGISDG

-193 ASSGGSIEIR
+193 ASSGGSVEIR
-203 SGQFQDSNPGSNSG
+203 TGQFQDSNPGSSAG

-222 TFAGDKGTSY
+222 TFAGDKGNSY

-237 FGMPMGDNGFFN
+237 FGMPMGENGFFN
-249 LSMEYGGAD
+249 LSMEYGAAD
-258 PTSRSVQRTD
+258 PTSRSVQRND
-268 AINIINTGN
+268 ALSVIRGGN
-277 SMIRNPAQVWGTPL
+277 SMVRDPAQVWGSPL
-291 LEDDTKVFANFGSL
+291 LEDDIKVFANFGTL
-305 FNNGTQFYGHANYAT
+305 FNNGAQFYGHANYAT

-335 TGVFKG
+335 SGVFSNDGGGSILVGDRLWASTGVAG
-341 PDEFMDADGN
+341 AGGCPALSVVSAGDGGTAPD
-351 TIEDVST
+351 
-358 VRVGDVGRATTGMG
+358 
-372 SCHLIPGIL
+372 P
-381 QAENGHLGIPVNDNA
+381 
-396 IDAATLAA
+396 AALAA
-404 VEADPSCFTL
+404 IEANPNCFTL

-435 VAGLRGYLNSG
+435 VAGVRGYLDSG
-446 MTWDVSVNVGNS
+446 MTWDLSVNVGSS

-491 VNFDITYPVKD
+491 VNFDITYPVRD
-502 NVSLAAGLEWRNEQ
+502 NMSLAAGLEWRNEQ

-561 LYGDVEVDSPDEKG
+561 IYGDLEIDSPDDRG

-587 DFGTTVN
+587 GFGNTIN

-605 VVSLRAA
+605 AVSLRAA
-612 VSTGFRAPTPGQQN
+612 ASTGFRAPTPGQQN
-626 AFNVTTAFDPSTGGL
+626 AFNVTTAFDPETGGL
-641 SNVGTVPSISAPA
+641 SNSGTVPSTSLPA
-654 ALRGGTQL
+654 ALRGGEDLQ
-662 EPEEAMNFSAGLV
+662 PEEAVNFSAGLV
-675 LDRGEFTLTADIFH
+675 VDQGEFTLTADIFL

-697 VSEEFVQCA
+697 VSETFRQCA
-706 IQDEPTAN
+706 LIQEAN
-714 CITAAEIEGLLSG
+714 CVTDAEIEQLLSG
-727 GFAEARNLKKFRFFV
+727 GFVEARNLKNFRFFV
-742 NDFVTRTQGLDV
+742 NDFATQTQGLDV

-776 STEITDHNPDTV
+776 DTEVTDHNPDTV
-788 SPFRIATIERGIPEF
+788 GPFRIATIEQGLPKF
-803 RYNISMSHSAERWN
+803 RYNVSMNHGAENWN
-817 LLARLNY
+817 LMARVNY

-829 DSEDAN
+829 DSEDAQNLLGRN
-835 NNICGQ
+835 N
-841 IWVTDDDCPS
+841 
-851 RAIAPL
+851 API

-862 GEFLLDVELGIPLP
+862 GEFLLDVELGFPLP
-876 NSTSIAIGVQ
+876 NDTSIAIGVQ

-893 EENPGAAGSV
+893 EDNPGAADGV
-903 GNRYGQFSPFGF
+903 GNRYGQFSPWGF

-920 YVRFNYAWGQNF
+920 YVRFNYSWGQSF

>member
-1 VKKPQAGLSIL
+1 MKKPQSGLSIL

-17 LLLALCLGA
+17 LLLTVCLGA
-26 PLLAQDADAQD
+26 PLLAQDAEAQD
-37 EDEAA
+37 EGEAA

-81 QGNNDLTNRIR
+81 QGNNDLTDRIR
-92 TVVPSYNVGA
+92 TVVPSYNVGT
-102 QPISDAATLIRPANL
+102 QPISDAATLVRPANL

-123 HTLILVNGKRRHRAA
+123 HTLVLVNGKRRHRAA
-138 VIAWLGNGVSDG
+138 VIAWLGNGISDG
-150 SQGPDISVI
+150 SQGPDISII

-178 GSDAIAGVLNFQLKD
+178 GSDAIAGVINFQLKD
-193 ASSGGSIEIR
+193 ASSGGSVEIR
-203 SGQFQDSNPGSNSG
+203 TGQFQDSNPGSSSG

-222 TFAGDKGTSY
+222 TFAGENGPSY

-237 FGMPMGDNGFFN
+237 FGMPMGENGFFN

-258 PTSRSVQRTD
+258 PTSRSVQRND

-277 SMIRNPAQVWGTPL
+277 TNIRNPAQVWGSPL
-291 LEDDTKVFANFGSL
+291 VEDDIKLFANFGSL
-305 FNNGTQFYGHANYAT
+305 FSNGTQFYGHANYAT
-320 RTTTGGFYFRNPHTR
+320 RKTTGGFYFRNPHTR
-335 TGVFKG
+335 SGVFSNDGGGSILVGDRLWASTGVEG
-341 PDEFMDADGN
+341 AGGCPALTVTGHVPDPMA
-351 TIEDVST
+351 
-358 VRVGDVGRATTGMG
+358 
-372 SCHLIPGIL
+372 
-381 QAENGHLGIPVNDNA
+381 
-396 IDAATLAA
+396 LAA
-404 VEADPSCFTL
+404 IEADPNCFTL

-435 VAGLRGYLNSG
+435 VAGVRGYLDSG
-446 MTWDVSVNVGNS
+446 MTWDLSVNVGSS

-491 VNFDITYPVKD
+491 VNFDITYPVRD

-516 FRIGAGDAA
+516 FRIGAGDPA

-561 LYGDVEVDSPDEKG
+561 IYGDIEVDTADERG
-575 TFTAALRVEDFD
+575 TVTAALRVEDFD
-587 DFGTTVN
+587 GFGNTIN

-605 VVSLRAA
+605 VVALRAA

-626 AFNVTTAFDPSTGGL
+626 AFNVTTAFDPETGGL
-641 SNVGTVPSISAPA
+641 SNSGTVPSTSLPA
-654 ALRGGTQL
+654 ALRGGEDLQ
-662 EPEEAMNFSAGLV
+662 PEEAVNFSAGLV
-675 LDRGEFTLTADIFH
+675 LDRGEFTLTADVFN

-697 VSEEFVQCA
+697 VSETFRQCA
-706 IQDEPTAN
+706 LIMEPN
-714 CITAAEIEGLLSG
+714 CVTDAEIEQLLSG
-727 GFAEARNLKKFRFFV
+727 GFVEARNLKNFRFFV
-742 NDFVTRTQGLDV
+742 NDFATQTQGLDV

-776 STEITDHNPDTV
+776 KTEVTDHNPDTV
-788 SPFRIATIERGIPEF
+788 GPFRIATIEKGLPEF
-803 RYNISMSHSAERWN
+803 RWNLAMNHSADRWN
-817 LLARLNY
+817 LMARVNY

-829 DSEDAN
+829 DSEDAQNLLGRN
-835 NNICGQ
+835 N
-841 IWVTDDDCPS
+841 
-851 RAIAPL
+851 APM
-857 YPDYS
+857 YSDYN
-862 GEFLLDVELGIPLP
+862 GEFLLDVELGFPLP
-876 NSTSIAIGVQ
+876 NDTSIAVGVQ

-893 EENPGAAGSV
+893 EENPGGADGV

-915 NGAYY
+915 NGSYY
-920 YVRFNYAWGQNF
+920 YVRFNYAWGQSF

>member
-1 VKKPQAGLSIL
+1 MKKPRTGLSTL

-17 LLLALCLGA
+17 IMFLLCLGA
-26 PLLAQDADAQD
+26 PLLAQEGDSQD
-37 EDEAA
+37 EGEAA

-92 TVVPSYNVGA
+92 TVVPSYNVGT

-123 HTLILVNGKRRHRAA
+123 HTLVLVNGKRRHRAA
-138 VIAWLGNGVSDG
+138 VIAWLGNGISDG

-193 ASSGGSIEIR
+193 ASSGGSVEIR
-203 SGQFQDSNPGSNSG
+203 TGQFQDSNPGSSAG

-222 TFAGDKGTSY
+222 TFAGDKGNSY

-258 PTSRSVQRTD
+258 PTSRSVQRND
-268 AINIINTGN
+268 ALSVIRGGN
-277 SMIRNPAQVWGTPL
+277 SMVRDPAQVWGSPL
-291 LEDDTKVFANFGSL
+291 LEDDIKVFANFGTL
-305 FNNGTQFYGHANYAT
+305 FNNGAQFYGHANYAT

-335 TGVFKG
+335 SGVFSNDGGGSILVGDRLWASTGVAG
-341 PDEFMDADGN
+341 AGGCPALSVVSAGDGGTAPD
-351 TIEDVST
+351 
-358 VRVGDVGRATTGMG
+358 
-372 SCHLIPGIL
+372 P
-381 QAENGHLGIPVNDNA
+381 
-396 IDAATLAA
+396 AALAA
-404 VEADPSCFTL
+404 IEANPNCFTL

-435 VAGLRGYLNSG
+435 VAGVRGYLDSG
-446 MTWDVSVNVGNS
+446 MTWDLSVNVGSS

-491 VNFDITYPVKD
+491 VNFDITYPVRE
-502 NVSLAAGLEWRNEQ
+502 NMSLAAGLEWRNEQ

-561 LYGDVEVDSPDEKG
+561 IYGDLEIDSPDDRG

-587 DFGTTVN
+587 GFGNTIN

-605 VVSLRAA
+605 AVSLRAA
-612 VSTGFRAPTPGQQN
+612 ASTGFRAPTPGQQN
-626 AFNVTTAFDPSTGGL
+626 AFNVTTAFDPETGGL
-641 SNVGTVPSISAPA
+641 SNSGTVPSTSLPA
-654 ALRGGTQL
+654 ALRGGEDLQ
-662 EPEEAMNFSAGLV
+662 PEEAVNFSAGLV
-675 LDRGEFTLTADIFH
+675 VDQGEFTLTADIFL

-697 VSEEFVQCA
+697 VSETFRQCA
-706 IQDEPTAN
+706 LIQEPN
-714 CITAAEIEGLLSG
+714 CVTDAEIEQLLSG
-727 GFAEARNLKKFRFFV
+727 GFVEARNLKNFRFFV
-742 NDFVTRTQGLDV
+742 NDFATQTQGLDV

-776 STEITDHNPDTV
+776 DTEVTDHNPDTV
-788 SPFRIATIERGIPEF
+788 GPFRIATIEQGLPKF
-803 RYNISMSHSAERWN
+803 RYNVAMNHGADRWN
-817 LLARLNY
+817 LMARVNY

-829 DSEDAN
+829 DSEDAQNLLGRN
-835 NNICGQ
+835 N
-841 IWVTDDDCPS
+841 
-851 RAIAPL
+851 APM

-862 GEFLLDVELGIPLP
+862 GEFLLDVELGFPLP
-876 NSTSIAIGVQ
+876 NNTSIALGVQ

-893 EENPGAAGSV
+893 EDNPGAADGV

-920 YVRFNYAWGQNF
+920 YVRFNYAWGQSF

>member
-1 VKKPQAGLSIL
+1 VKKPQAGLSFL

-17 LLLALCLGA
+17 LLLTLGLGA
-26 PLLAQDADAQD
+26 PLLAQDAEAQD
-37 EDEAA
+37 EGEAA

-81 QGNNDLTNRIR
+81 QGNNDLTDRIR
-92 TVVPSYNVGA
+92 KVVPSYNVGT

-117 RGLAPD
+117 RGLAAD

-193 ASSGGSIEIR
+193 ASSGGSVEIR
-203 SGQFQDSNPGSNSG
+203 SGQFQDANPGSSSG

-222 TFAGDKGTSY
+222 TFAGENGPSY

-237 FGMPMGDNGFFN
+237 FGMPMGENGFFN
-249 LSMEYGGAD
+249 LSMEYGAAD

-268 AINIINTGN
+268 AINIINAGN
-277 SMIRNPAQVWGTPL
+277 SMIRNPAQVWGSPL
-291 LEDDTKVFANFGSL
+291 VEDDVKLFANFGSL
-305 FNNGTQFYGHANYAT
+305 FSNGTQFYGHANYAS

-341 PDEFMDADGN
+341 PSVGG
-351 TIEDVST
+351 VGT
-358 VRVGDVGRATTGMG
+358 VRVGDVGWATTGAG
-372 SCHLIPGIL
+372 SCHLLPGVL
-381 QAENGHLGIPVNDNA
+381 QAENGHLGIPVVNHAPDP
-396 IDAATLAA
+396 ATLAA

-429 LTDSSI
+429 LIDSSI
-435 VAGLRGYLNSG
+435 VAGVRGYLDSG
-446 MTWDVSVNVGNS
+446 MTWDFSVNVGNS

-502 NVSLAAGLEWRNEQ
+502 NVSLAAGVEWRNEQ

-561 LYGDVEVDSPDEKG
+561 IYGDVEIDTPDERG

-587 DFGTTVN
+587 GFGNTVN
-594 AKVSGRRQVSD
+594 AKISGRRQVSD

-612 VSTGFRAPTPGQQN
+612 ASTGFRAPTPGQQN
-626 AFNVTTAFDPSTGGL
+626 AFNVTTAFDPATGGL

-654 ALRGGTQL
+654 ALRGGEDLQ
-662 EPEEAMNFSAGLV
+662 PEEAMNFSAGLV
-675 LDRGEFTLTADIFH
+675 IDRGEFTLTADIFH

-714 CITAAEIEGLLSG
+714 CVTDGEIEGLLSG

-742 NDFVTRTQGLDV
+742 NDFATRTQGLDV

-776 STEITDHNPDTV
+776 DTEITDHNPDTIG
-788 SPFRIATIERGIPEF
+788 PFRIATIERGLPEF
-803 RYNISMSHSAERWN
+803 RWNVAMNHSAERWN
-817 LLARLNY
+817 LMTRLNY
-824 FDGWW
+824 YDGWW
-829 DSEDAN
+829 DSEDARN
-835 NNICGQ
+835 NLGQ
-841 IWVTDDDCPS
+841 PL
-851 RAIAPL
+851 APT
-857 YPDYS
+857 YADYS
-862 GEFLLDVELGIPLP
+862 GEFLLDVEVGIPLP
-876 NSTSIAIGVQ
+876 NDTSIALGVQ

-893 EENPGAAGSV
+893 DENPGAADSV
-903 GNRYGQFSPFGF
+903 GNTYGQFSPFGF
-915 NGAYY
+915 NGSYY
-920 YVRFNYAWGQNF
+920 YVRFNYAWGQSF

>member
-1 VKKPQAGLSIL
+1 MKKPQAGLSIL

-26 PLLAQDADAQD
+26 PLLAQDAEAQD

-102 QPISDAATLIRPANL
+102 QPISDAATLVRPANL

-138 VIAWLGNGVSDG
+138 VIAWLGNGISDG

-178 GSDAIAGVLNFQLKD
+178 GSDAIAGVINFQLKD
-193 ASSGGSIEIR
+193 ASSGGSVEVR
-203 SGQFQDSNPGSNSG
+203 TGQFQDSNPGSSSG

-222 TFAGDKGTSY
+222 TFAGEKGPSY

-237 FGMPMGDNGFFN
+237 LGMPMGANGFFN
-249 LSMEYGGAD
+249 LSMEYGAAD
-258 PTSRSVQRTD
+258 PTSRSVQRND

-277 SMIRNPAQVWGTPL
+277 TMIRNPAQVWGTPL
-291 LEDDTKVFANFGSL
+291 LEDDMKLFANFGSL
-305 FNNGTQFYGHANYAT
+305 FNNGTQFYGHANYAS

-335 TGVFKG
+335 SGVFSNDGGGSILVGDRLWASTGVPNAG
-341 PDEFMDADGN
+341 GCSALAVTGHVPD
-351 TIEDVST
+351 
-358 VRVGDVGRATTGMG
+358 
-372 SCHLIPGIL
+372 P
-381 QAENGHLGIPVNDNA
+381 
-396 IDAATLAA
+396 AALAA
-404 VEADPSCFTL
+404 IEADPNCFTL

-435 VAGLRGYLNSG
+435 VAGLRGYLDSG
-446 MTWDVSVNVGNS
+446 MTWDLSVNVGSS

-478 SFNPGIYEQTDTN
+478 SFSPGIYEQTDTN
-491 VNFDITYPVKD
+491 VNFDITYPVRD
-502 NVSLAAGLEWRNEQ
+502 NVSLAAGVEWRNEQ
-516 FRIGAGDAA
+516 FRIGAGDPA

-561 LYGDVEVDSPDEKG
+561 IYGDVEIDSADERG

-587 DFGTTVN
+587 GFGNTIN

-612 VSTGFRAPTPGQQN
+612 ASTGFRAPTPGQQN
-626 AFNVTTAFDPSTGGL
+626 AFNVTTAFDPETGGL
-641 SNVGTVPSISAPA
+641 SNSGTVPSTSAPA
-654 ALRGGTQL
+654 ALRGGEDLQ
-662 EPEEAMNFSAGLV
+662 PEDALNFSAGLV
-675 LDRGEFTLTADIFH
+675 VDRGEFTLTADIFH
-689 IDVDDRLA
+689 IAVDDRLA
-697 VSEEFVQCA
+697 VSETFRQCA
-706 IQDEPTAN
+706 LIQEAN
-714 CITAAEIEGLLSG
+714 CVTDAEIEELLAG
-727 GFAEARNLKKFRFFV
+727 GFVEARNLKNFRFFV
-742 NDFVTRTQGLDV
+742 NDFATETQGLDV
-754 VGTWTPP
+754 VGTWAPP
-761 ELGGDTSFSLVFNYT
+761 ELGGDTTFSLVFNYT
-776 STEITDHNPDTV
+776 KTEVTDHNPDTV
-788 SPFRIATIERGIPEF
+788 GPFRIATIEQGLPEF
-803 RYNISMSHSAERWN
+803 RYNISMNHSAERWS
-817 LLARLNY
+817 LLTRLNY

-829 DSEDAN
+829 DSEDAQNLLGRN
-835 NNICGQ
+835 N
-841 IWVTDDDCPS
+841 
-851 RAIAPL
+851 APM

-876 NSTSIAIGVQ
+876 NATSIAIGVQ

-893 EENPGAAGSV
+893 DVNPGGADGV
-903 GNRYGQFSPFGF
+903 GNQYGQFSPFGF

>member
-1 VKKPQAGLSIL
+1 MWKPEVEPPRLSYLLVLFLAFCLAG
-12 LPLVA
+12 PV
-17 LLLALCLGA
+17 
-26 PLLAQDADAQD
+26 LAQEGDAQD
-37 EDEAA
+37 ESEA
-42 EETPEFGEAIVVVG
+42 EEPQEFEETIVVVG

-81 QGNNDLTNRIR
+81 QGNNDLTDRIR
-92 TVVPSYNVGA
+92 TVVPSYNVGT
-102 QPISDAATLIRPANL
+102 QPISDAATLVRPANL

-138 VIAWLGNGVSDG
+138 VIAWLGNGISDG
-150 SQGPDISVI
+150 SQGPDISII

-178 GSDAIAGVLNFQLKD
+178 GSDAIAGVINFQLKD
-193 ASSGGSIEIR
+193 ASSGGSVEIR
-203 SGQFQDSNPGSNSG
+203 TGQFQDSNPGSSSG

-222 TFAGDKGTSY
+222 TFAGENGPSY

-237 FGMPMGDNGFFN
+237 FGMPMGENGFFN

-258 PTSRSVQRTD
+258 PTSRSVQRND

-277 SMIRNPAQVWGTPL
+277 TNIRNPAQVWGSPL
-291 LEDDTKVFANFGSL
+291 VEDDIKLFANFGSL
-305 FNNGTQFYGHANYAT
+305 FSNGAQFYGHANYAT
-320 RTTTGGFYFRNPHTR
+320 RKTTGGFYFRNPHTR
-335 TGVFKG
+335 SGVFSNDGGGSILVGDRLWASTGVEG
-341 PDEFMDADGN
+341 AGGCPALTVTDHVPDPMA
-351 TIEDVST
+351 
-358 VRVGDVGRATTGMG
+358 
-372 SCHLIPGIL
+372 
-381 QAENGHLGIPVNDNA
+381 
-396 IDAATLAA
+396 LAA
-404 VEADPSCFTL
+404 IEADPNCFTL

-435 VAGLRGYLNSG
+435 VAGVRGYLDSG
-446 MTWDVSVNVGNS
+446 MTWDLSVNVGNS

-491 VNFDITYPVKD
+491 VNFDITYPLRD

-561 LYGDVEVDSPDEKG
+561 IYGDVEVDTADERG
-575 TFTAALRVEDFD
+575 TVTAALRVEDFD
-587 DFGTTVN
+587 GFGNTIN

-605 VVSLRAA
+605 VVALRAA

-626 AFNVTTAFDPSTGGL
+626 AFNVTTAFDPETGGL
-641 SNVGTVPSISAPA
+641 SNSGTVPSTSLPA
-654 ALRGGTQL
+654 ALRGGEDLQ
-662 EPEEAMNFSAGLV
+662 PEEAVNFSAGLV
-675 LDRGEFTLTADIFH
+675 VDRGEFTLTADVFH

-697 VSEEFVQCA
+697 VSETFRQCA
-706 IQDEPTAN
+706 LIMEPN
-714 CITAAEIEGLLSG
+714 CVTDAEIEQLLSG
-727 GFAEARNLKKFRFFV
+727 GFVEARNLKNFRFFV
-742 NDFVTRTQGLDV
+742 NDFATQTQGLDV

-776 STEITDHNPDTV
+776 KTEVTDHNPDTV
-788 SPFRIATIERGIPEF
+788 GPFRIATIEKGLPEF
-803 RYNISMSHSAERWN
+803 RWNLAMNHGAERWN
-817 LLARLNY
+817 LMARLNY

-829 DSEDAN
+829 DSEDAQNLLGRN
-835 NNICGQ
+835 N
-841 IWVTDDDCPS
+841 
-851 RAIAPL
+851 APM
-857 YPDYS
+857 YSDYN
-862 GEFLLDVELGIPLP
+862 GEFLVDVELGFPLP
-876 NSTSIAIGVQ
+876 NNTSIAIGVQ

-893 EENPGAAGSV
+893 EENPGGADGV

-915 NGAYY
+915 NGSYY
-920 YVRFNYAWGQNF
+920 YVRFNYAWGQSF

>member
-1 VKKPQAGLSIL
+1 MRKPEVEPLRLSYL
-12 LPLVA
+12 LVLF
-17 LLLALCLGA
+17 LALCLA
-26 PLLAQDADAQD
+26 VPVLAQEGDNQD
-37 EDEAA
+37 EAEA
-42 EETPEFGEAIVVVG
+42 EEPQEFEETIVVVG

-92 TVVPSYNVGA
+92 TVVPSYNVGT

-123 HTLILVNGKRRHRAA
+123 HTLVLVNGKRRHRAA
-138 VIAWLGNGVSDG
+138 VIAWLGNGISDG

-193 ASSGGSIEIR
+193 ASSGGSVEIR
-203 SGQFQDSNPGSNSG
+203 TGQFQDSNPGSSAG

-222 TFAGDKGTSY
+222 TFAGDKGNSY

-249 LSMEYGGAD
+249 LSMEYGAAD
-258 PTSRSVQRTD
+258 PTSRSVQRND
-268 AINIINTGN
+268 ALSVIRGGN
-277 SMIRNPAQVWGTPL
+277 SMVRDPAQVWGSPL
-291 LEDDTKVFANFGSL
+291 LEDDIKVFANFGTL
-305 FNNGTQFYGHANYAT
+305 FNNGAQFYGHANYAT

-335 TGVFKG
+335 SGVFSNDGGGSILVGDRLWASTGVAG
-341 PDEFMDADGN
+341 AGGCPALSVVSAGDGGTAPD
-351 TIEDVST
+351 
-358 VRVGDVGRATTGMG
+358 
-372 SCHLIPGIL
+372 P
-381 QAENGHLGIPVNDNA
+381 
-396 IDAATLAA
+396 AALAA
-404 VEADPSCFTL
+404 IEANPNCFTL

-435 VAGLRGYLNSG
+435 VAGVRGYLDSG
-446 MTWDVSVNVGNS
+446 MTWDLSVNVGSS

-491 VNFDITYPVKD
+491 VNFDITYPVRE
-502 NVSLAAGLEWRNEQ
+502 NMSLAAGLEWRNEQ

-561 LYGDVEVDSPDEKG
+561 IYGDLEIDSPDDRG

-587 DFGTTVN
+587 GFGNTIN

-605 VVSLRAA
+605 AVSLRAA
-612 VSTGFRAPTPGQQN
+612 ASTGFRAPTPGQQN
-626 AFNVTTAFDPSTGGL
+626 AFNVTTAFDPETGGL
-641 SNVGTVPSISAPA
+641 SNSGTVPSTSLPA
-654 ALRGGTQL
+654 ALRGGEDLQ
-662 EPEEAMNFSAGLV
+662 PEEAVNLSAGLV
-675 LDRGEFTLTADIFH
+675 VDQGDFTLTADIFL

-697 VSEEFVQCA
+697 VSETFRQCA
-706 IQDEPTAN
+706 LIQEPN
-714 CITAAEIEGLLSG
+714 CVTDAEIEQLLSG
-727 GFAEARNLKKFRFFV
+727 GFVEARNLKNFRFFV
-742 NDFVTRTQGLDV
+742 NDFATQTQGLDV
-754 VGTWTPP
+754 VGTWTPAG
-761 ELGGDTSFSLVFNYT
+761 LGGDTSFSLVFNYT
-776 STEITDHNPDTV
+776 DTEVTDHNPDTV
-788 SPFRIATIERGIPEF
+788 GPFRIATIEQGLPKF
-803 RYNISMSHSAERWN
+803 RYNLSMNHGAENWN
-817 LLARLNY
+817 LMARVNY

-829 DSEDAN
+829 DSEDAQNLLGRN
-835 NNICGQ
+835 N
-841 IWVTDDDCPS
+841 
-851 RAIAPL
+851 APM

-862 GEFLLDVELGIPLP
+862 GEFLLDVELGFPLP
-876 NSTSIAIGVQ
+876 NNTSIALGVQ

-893 EENPGAAGSV
+893 EDNPGAADGV

-920 YVRFNYAWGQNF
+920 YVRFNYAWGQSF

>member
-1 VKKPQAGLSIL
+1 MTKPEFEPLRLSYL
-12 LPLVA
+12 LVLF
-17 LLLALCLGA
+17 LALCLAA
-26 PLLAQDADAQD
+26 PVLAQEGDNQD
-37 EDEAA
+37 ESEA
-42 EETPEFGEAIVVVG
+42 EEPQEFEETIVVVG

-92 TVVPSYNVGA
+92 TVVPSYNVGT

-123 HTLILVNGKRRHRAA
+123 HTLVLVNGKRRHRAA
-138 VIAWLGNGVSDG
+138 VIAWLGNGISDG

-193 ASSGGSIEIR
+193 ASSGGSVEIR
-203 SGQFQDSNPGSNSG
+203 TGQFQDSNPGSSSG

-222 TFAGDKGTSY
+222 TFAGDKGNSY

-249 LSMEYGGAD
+249 LSMEYGAAD
-258 PTSRSVQRTD
+258 PTSRSVQRND
-268 AINIINTGN
+268 ALSVIRGGN
-277 SMIRNPAQVWGTPL
+277 SMVRDPAQVWGSPL
-291 LEDDTKVFANFGSL
+291 LEDDIKVFANFGTL
-305 FNNGTQFYGHANYAT
+305 FNNGAQFYGHANYAT

-335 TGVFKG
+335 SGVFSNDSGGSILVGDRLWASTGVAG
-341 PDEFMDADGN
+341 AGGCPALSVVSAGDGGTAPD
-351 TIEDVST
+351 
-358 VRVGDVGRATTGMG
+358 
-372 SCHLIPGIL
+372 P
-381 QAENGHLGIPVNDNA
+381 
-396 IDAATLAA
+396 AALAA
-404 VEADPSCFTL
+404 IEADPNCFTL

-435 VAGLRGYLNSG
+435 VAGVRGYLDSG
-446 MTWDVSVNVGNS
+446 MTWDLSVNVGSS

-491 VNFDITYPVKD
+491 VNFDITYPVRD
-502 NVSLAAGLEWRNEQ
+502 NMSLAAGLEWRNEQ

-561 LYGDVEVDSPDEKG
+561 IYGDLEIDSPDDRG

-587 DFGTTVN
+587 GFGNTIN

-605 VVSLRAA
+605 AVSLRAA
-612 VSTGFRAPTPGQQN
+612 ASTGFRAPTPGQQN
-626 AFNVTTAFDPSTGGL
+626 AFNVTTAFDPETGGL
-641 SNVGTVPSISAPA
+641 SNSGTVPSTSLPA
-654 ALRGGTQL
+654 ALRGGEDLQ
-662 EPEEAMNFSAGLV
+662 PEEAVNFSAGLV
-675 LDRGEFTLTADIFH
+675 VDQGEFTLTADIFL

-697 VSEEFVQCA
+697 VSETFRQCA
-706 IQDEPTAN
+706 LIQEAN
-714 CITAAEIEGLLSG
+714 CVTDAEIEQLLSG
-727 GFAEARNLKKFRFFV
+727 GFVEARNLKNFRFFV
-742 NDFVTRTQGLDV
+742 NDFATQTQGLDV

-776 STEITDHNPDTV
+776 DTEVTDHNPDTV
-788 SPFRIATIERGIPEF
+788 GPFRIATIEQGLPKF
-803 RYNISMSHSAERWN
+803 RYNLAMNHGADRWN
-817 LLARLNY
+817 LMARVNY

-829 DSEDAN
+829 DSEDAQNLLGRN
-835 NNICGQ
+835 N
-841 IWVTDDDCPS
+841 
-851 RAIAPL
+851 API

-862 GEFLLDVELGIPLP
+862 GEFLLDVELGFPLP
-876 NSTSIAIGVQ
+876 NDTSIAIGVQ

-893 EENPGAAGSV
+893 EDNPGAADGV

-920 YVRFNYAWGQNF
+920 YVRFNYAWGQSF

>member
-1 VKKPQAGLSIL
+1 VKKPRTGLSTL

-17 LLLALCLGA
+17 ILFLLCLGA
-26 PLLAQDADAQD
+26 PLLAQDAEEQD
-37 EDEAA
+37 EGEAA

-92 TVVPSYNVGA
+92 TVVPSYNVGT

-123 HTLILVNGKRRHRAA
+123 HTLVLVNGKRRHRAA
-138 VIAWLGNGVSDG
+138 VIAWLGNGISDG

-193 ASSGGSIEIR
+193 ASSGGSVEIR
-203 SGQFQDSNPGSNSG
+203 TGQFQDSNPGSSAG

-222 TFAGDKGTSY
+222 TFAGDKGNSY

-237 FGMPMGDNGFFN
+237 FGMPMGENGFFN
-249 LSMEYGGAD
+249 LSMEYGAAD
-258 PTSRSVQRTD
+258 PTSRSVQRND
-268 AINIINTGN
+268 ALSVIRGGN
-277 SMIRNPAQVWGTPL
+277 SMVRDPAQVWGSPL
-291 LEDDTKVFANFGSL
+291 LEDDIKVFANFGTL
-305 FNNGTQFYGHANYAT
+305 FNNGAQFYGHANYAT

-335 TGVFKG
+335 SGVFSKDGGGSILVGDRLWASTGVAG
-341 PDEFMDADGN
+341 AGGCPALSVVSAGDGGTAPD
-351 TIEDVST
+351 
-358 VRVGDVGRATTGMG
+358 
-372 SCHLIPGIL
+372 P
-381 QAENGHLGIPVNDNA
+381 
-396 IDAATLAA
+396 AALAA
-404 VEADPSCFTL
+404 IEANPNCFTL

-435 VAGLRGYLNSG
+435 VAGVRGYLDSG
-446 MTWDVSVNVGNS
+446 MTWDLSVNVGSS

-491 VNFDITYPVKD
+491 VNFDITYPVRD
-502 NVSLAAGLEWRNEQ
+502 NMSLAAGLEWRNEQ

-561 LYGDVEVDSPDEKG
+561 IYGDLEIDSPDDRG

-587 DFGTTVN
+587 GFGNTIN

-605 VVSLRAA
+605 AVSLRAA
-612 VSTGFRAPTPGQQN
+612 ASTGFRAPTPGQQN
-626 AFNVTTAFDPSTGGL
+626 AFNVTTAFDPETGGL
-641 SNVGTVPSISAPA
+641 SNSGTVPSTSLPA
-654 ALRGGTQL
+654 ALRGGEDLQ
-662 EPEEAMNFSAGLV
+662 PEEAVNFSAGLV
-675 LDRGEFTLTADIFH
+675 VDQGEFTLTADIFL

-697 VSEEFVQCA
+697 VSETFRQCA
-706 IQDEPTAN
+706 LIQEAN
-714 CITAAEIEGLLSG
+714 CVTDAEIEQLLSG
-727 GFAEARNLKKFRFFV
+727 GFVEARNLKNFRFFV
-742 NDFVTRTQGLDV
+742 NDFATQTQGLDV

-776 STEITDHNPDTV
+776 DTEVTDHNPDTV
-788 SPFRIATIERGIPEF
+788 GPFRIATIEQGLPKF
-803 RYNISMSHSAERWN
+803 RYNVSMNHGAENWN
-817 LLARLNY
+817 LMARVNY

-829 DSEDAN
+829 DSEDAQNLLGRN
-835 NNICGQ
+835 N
-841 IWVTDDDCPS
+841 
-851 RAIAPL
+851 APM

-862 GEFLLDVELGIPLP
+862 GEFLLDVELGFPLP
-876 NSTSIAIGVQ
+876 NDTSIAIGVQ

-893 EENPGAAGSV
+893 EDNPGAADGV
-903 GNRYGQFSPFGF
+903 GNRYGQFSPWGF

-920 YVRFNYAWGQNF
+920 YVRFNYSWGQSF

>member
-1 VKKPQAGLSIL
+1 MSRELKHRL
-12 LPLVA
+12 LPLLVA
-17 LLLALCLGA
+17 LLAFCLVA
-26 PLLAQDADAQD
+26 PILAQDTDD
-37 EDEAA
+37 EDEEQTEF
-42 EETPEFGEAIVVVG
+42 EETIVVVG

-102 QPISDAATLIRPANL
+102 QPISDAATLVRPANL

-138 VIAWLGNGVSDG
+138 VIAWLGNGISDG

-178 GSDAIAGVLNFQLKD
+178 GSDAIAGVINFQLKD
-193 ASSGGSIEIR
+193 ASSGGSVEIR
-203 SGQFQDSNPGSNSG
+203 TGRFQDSNPGSSSG

-222 TFAGDKGTSY
+222 TFAGENGPSY

-237 FGMPMGDNGFFN
+237 IGMPMGENGFFN

-258 PTSRSVQRTD
+258 PTSRSVQRND

-291 LEDDTKVFANFGSL
+291 LEDDTKVFANFGTL
-305 FNNGTQFYGHANYAT
+305 FDNGTQFYGHANYAT

-335 TGVFKG
+335 SGVFSNNGGSTLLVGDREWARTGVAG
-341 PDEFMDADGN
+341 AG
-351 TIEDVST
+351 
-358 VRVGDVGRATTGMG
+358 G
-372 SCHLIPGIL
+372 C
-381 QAENGHLGIPVNDNA
+381 PVLNVVEHRP
-396 IDAATLAA
+396 DAATLAA
-404 VEADPSCFTL
+404 IEADPNCFTL

-435 VAGLRGYLNSG
+435 VAGLRGYLDSG
-446 MTWDVSVNVGNS
+446 MTWDLSVNVGNS

-478 SFNPGIYEQTDTN
+478 SFSPGIYEQTDTN
-491 VNFDITYPVKD
+491 VNFDITYPVRD

-516 FRIGAGDAA
+516 FRIGAGDPA

-561 LYGDVEVDSPDEKG
+561 IYGDVEIDSPDERG

-587 DFGTTVN
+587 GFGNTVN

-612 VSTGFRAPTPGQQN
+612 ASTGFRAPTPGQQN
-626 AFNVTTAFDPSTGGL
+626 AFNVTTAFDPETGGL
-641 SNVGTVPSISAPA
+641 SNSGTVPSTSAPA
-654 ALRGGTQL
+654 ALRGGEDLQ
-662 EPEEAMNFSAGLV
+662 PEEAMNLSAGMV
-675 LDRGEFTLTADIFH
+675 VDRGEFTLTADIFH
-689 IDVDDRLA
+689 IAVDDRLA
-697 VSEEFVQCA
+697 VSETFRQCA
-706 IQDEPTAN
+706 LIQEPN
-714 CITAAEIEGLLSG
+714 CVTEAEIEQILAG
-727 GFAEARNLKKFRFFV
+727 GFVEARNLKNFRFFV
-742 NDFVTRTQGLDV
+742 NDFATETQGLDV
-754 VGTWTPP
+754 VGTWAPP
-761 ELGGDTSFSLVFNYT
+761 ELGGDTTFSLVFNYT
-776 STEITDHNPDTV
+776 KTEVTDHNPDTV
-788 SPFRIATIERGIPEF
+788 GPFRIATIEKGLPEF
-803 RYNISMSHSAERWN
+803 RYNISMNHSADRWS
-817 LLARLNY
+817 LMTRLNY

-829 DSEDAN
+829 DSEDAQNLLGRN
-835 NNICGQ
+835 N
-841 IWVTDDDCPS
+841 
-851 RAIAPL
+851 APM
-857 YPDYS
+857 YADYS

-876 NSTSIAIGVQ
+876 NDTSIAIGVQ

-893 EENPGAAGSV
+893 DVNPGGADGV
-903 GNRYGQFSPFGF
+903 GNQYGQFSPFGF
-915 NGAYY
+915 NGSYY

>member
-1 VKKPQAGLSIL
+1 MKKPQAGLSIM

-102 QPISDAATLIRPANL
+102 QPISDAATLVRPANL

-138 VIAWLGNGVSDG
+138 VIAWLGNGISDG

-178 GSDAIAGVLNFQLKD
+178 GSDAIAGVINFQLKD
-193 ASSGGSIEIR
+193 ASSGGSVEVR
-203 SGQFQDSNPGSNSG
+203 TGQFQDSNPGSSSG

-222 TFAGDKGTSY
+222 TFAGEKGPSY

-237 FGMPMGDNGFFN
+237 LGMPMGANGFFN
-249 LSMEYGGAD
+249 LSMEYGAAD
-258 PTSRSVQRTD
+258 PTSRSVQRND

-277 SMIRNPAQVWGTPL
+277 TMIRNPAQVWGTPL
-291 LEDDTKVFANFGSL
+291 LEDDIKLFANFGSL
-305 FNNGTQFYGHANYAT
+305 FNNGTQFYGHANYAS

-335 TGVFKG
+335 SGVFSNDGGGSILVGDRVWASTGVPNAG
-341 PDEFMDADGN
+341 GCSALAVTGHVPD
-351 TIEDVST
+351 
-358 VRVGDVGRATTGMG
+358 
-372 SCHLIPGIL
+372 P
-381 QAENGHLGIPVNDNA
+381 
-396 IDAATLAA
+396 AALAA
-404 VEADPSCFTL
+404 IEADPNCFTL

-435 VAGLRGYLNSG
+435 VAGLRGYLDSG
-446 MTWDVSVNVGNS
+446 MTWDLSVNVGSS

-478 SFNPGIYEQTDTN
+478 SFSPGIYEQTDTN
-491 VNFDITYPVKD
+491 VNFDITYPVRD
-502 NVSLAAGLEWRNEQ
+502 NVSLAAGVEWRNEQ
-516 FRIGAGDAA
+516 FRIGAGDPA

-561 LYGDVEVDSPDEKG
+561 IYGDVEIDSPDERG

-587 DFGTTVN
+587 GFGNTIN

-612 VSTGFRAPTPGQQN
+612 ASTGFRAPTPGQQN
-626 AFNVTTAFDPSTGGL
+626 AFNVTTAFDPETGGL
-641 SNVGTVPSISAPA
+641 SNSGTVPSTSAPA
-654 ALRGGTQL
+654 ALRGGEDLQ
-662 EPEEAMNFSAGLV
+662 PEDALNFSAGLV
-675 LDRGEFTLTADIFH
+675 VDRGEFTLTADIFH
-689 IDVDDRLA
+689 IAVDDRLA
-697 VSEEFVQCA
+697 VSETFRQCA
-706 IQDEPTAN
+706 LIQEPN
-714 CITAAEIEGLLSG
+714 CVTDAEIEQILAG
-727 GFAEARNLKKFRFFV
+727 GFVEARNLKNFRFFV
-742 NDFVTRTQGLDV
+742 NDFATETQGLDV
-754 VGTWTPP
+754 VGTWVPP
-761 ELGGDTSFSLVFNYT
+761 ELGGDTTFSLVFNYT
-776 STEITDHNPDTV
+776 KTEVTDHNPDTV
-788 SPFRIATIERGIPEF
+788 GPFRIATIEQGLPEF
-803 RYNISMSHSAERWN
+803 RYNISMNHSAERWS
-817 LLARLNY
+817 LMTRLNY

-829 DSEDAN
+829 DSEDAQNLLGRN
-835 NNICGQ
+835 N
-841 IWVTDDDCPS
+841 
-851 RAIAPL
+851 APM

-876 NSTSIAIGVQ
+876 NATSIAIGVQ

-893 EENPGAAGSV
+893 DVNPGGADGV
-903 GNRYGQFSPFGF
+903 GNQYGQFSPFGF

-920 YVRFNYAWGQNF
+920 YVRFNYAWGQSF

>member
-1 VKKPQAGLSIL
+1 MSPELKRRL
-12 LPLVA
+12 LPLLVA
-17 LLLALCLGA
+17 LLALCLVA
-26 PLLAQDADAQD
+26 PILAQDADD
-37 EDEAA
+37 EEEEQTEF
-42 EETPEFGEAIVVVG
+42 EETIVVVG

-92 TVVPSYNVGA
+92 AVVPSYNVGS
-102 QPISDAATLIRPANL
+102 QPISDAATLVRPANL

-138 VIAWLGNGVSDG
+138 VIAWLGNGISDG

-178 GSDAIAGVLNFQLKD
+178 GSDAIAGVINFQLKD
-193 ASSGGSIEIR
+193 ASSGGSVEVR
-203 SGQFQDSNPGSNSG
+203 SGRFQDSNPGSSSG

-222 TFAGDKGTSY
+222 TFAGENGPSY

-237 FGMPMGDNGFFN
+237 IGMPMGANGFFN

-258 PTSRSVQRTD
+258 PTSRSVQRND

-305 FNNGTQFYGHANYAT
+305 FDNGTQFYGHANYAT

-335 TGVFKG
+335 SGVFSNNGGSTLLVGDREWARTGVAG
-341 PDEFMDADGN
+341 AG
-351 TIEDVST
+351 
-358 VRVGDVGRATTGMG
+358 G
-372 SCHLIPGIL
+372 C
-381 QAENGHLGIPVNDNA
+381 PVLNVVDHRP
-396 IDAATLAA
+396 DAAALAA
-404 VEADPSCFTL
+404 IEADPNCFTL

-435 VAGLRGYLNSG
+435 VAGLRGYLDSG
-446 MTWDVSVNVGNS
+446 MTWDLSVNVGNS

-478 SFNPGIYEQTDTN
+478 SFSPGIYEQTDTN
-491 VNFDITYPVKD
+491 VNFDITYPVRD

-516 FRIGAGDAA
+516 FRIGAGDPA

-561 LYGDVEVDSPDEKG
+561 IYGDIEIDSPDEMG

-587 DFGTTVN
+587 GFGNTVN

-612 VSTGFRAPTPGQQN
+612 ASTGFRAPTPGQQN
-626 AFNVTTAFDPSTGGL
+626 AFNVTTAFDPETGGL
-641 SNVGTVPSISAPA
+641 SNSGTVPSTSAPA
-654 ALRGGTQL
+654 ALRGGEDLQ
-662 EPEEAMNFSAGLV
+662 PEEAMNLSAGMV
-675 LDRGEFTLTADIFH
+675 VDRGEFTLTADIFH
-689 IDVDDRLA
+689 IAVDDRLA
-697 VSEEFVQCA
+697 VSETFRQCA
-706 IQDEPTAN
+706 LIQEPN
-714 CITAAEIEGLLSG
+714 CVTDAEIEQILAG
-727 GFAEARNLKKFRFFV
+727 GFVEARNLKNFRFFV
-742 NDFVTRTQGLDV
+742 NDFATETQGLDV
-754 VGTWTPP
+754 VGTWAPP
-761 ELGGDTSFSLVFNYT
+761 ELGGDTTFSLVFNYT
-776 STEITDHNPDTV
+776 KTEVTDHNPDTV
-788 SPFRIATIERGIPEF
+788 GPFRIATIEKGLPEF
-803 RYNISMSHSAERWN
+803 RYNISMNHSAERWS
-817 LLARLNY
+817 LMTRLNY

-829 DSEDAN
+829 DSEDAQNLLGRN
-835 NNICGQ
+835 N
-841 IWVTDDDCPS
+841 
-851 RAIAPL
+851 APM
-857 YPDYS
+857 YADYS

-876 NSTSIAIGVQ
+876 NDTSIAIGVQ

-893 EENPGAAGSV
+893 DVNPGGADGV
-903 GNRYGQFSPFGF
+903 GNQYGQFSPFGF
-915 NGAYY
+915 NGSYY